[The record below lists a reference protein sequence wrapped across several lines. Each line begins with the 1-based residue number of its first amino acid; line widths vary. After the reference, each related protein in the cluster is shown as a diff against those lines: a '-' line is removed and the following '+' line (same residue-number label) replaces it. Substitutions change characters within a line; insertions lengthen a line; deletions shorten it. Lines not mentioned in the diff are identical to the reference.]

1 MANKVKNI
9 RALSSET
16 AREITQS
23 PENWMKFLDTA
34 SRVYK
39 YPFHEQM
46 LIYAQRPDAIACA
59 SIEVWNKNLRRWVN
73 RGSKGIAL
81 LDDSGSYLKLK
92 YVFDF
97 TDTHP
102 GYQGLVPFI
111 WKMETSFHEPV
122 LSHLEETYSF
132 EAPPSNLPD
141 ALLGIGKSAAAENY
155 PDYLEDFRRSVSGSF
170 LSDLD
175 DLNLEL
181 LFRRTL
187 TASVQ
192 YTLLKRCGFDPEDYL
207 SREDFADIHS
217 FNTVDTL
224 SQVGFAVNETARPV
238 LIDIGREIRS
248 IILGKLR
255 DYPLADP
262 QRMPYNEFITLIRES
277 KEKGGPS
284 NEQSVI
290 QDSRGLPDPGTD
302 HREAA
307 DNAAGQIRDD
317 AQDLSE
323 AAPGRHI
330 PEPASERPAE
340 RTSAGDRPDRPG
352 ADRVADGPAAGER
365 TGSGKGERSHRL
377 GGTHEYAPSDSGR
390 DRLERTDL
398 QLEGPDLSPDAA
410 AEEVTLP
417 SFPSVDAQIRELG
430 TSDLPEMFTEHIP
443 RELLDEVLIFGSNE
457 KDSSLRIAALFMEE
471 ITPEKRTVLLAQE
484 YGTGTVGIRIS
495 NAPFVAAY
503 DPYGIHLY
511 TGDNLYTS
519 QETFSISW
527 ENAHDRIRE
536 LLSLGQYLPQELLD
550 QALPN
555 ECQEAALSLLY
566 LYHDFDY
573 DGHEFSY
580 FDPSEITGD
589 YPKDVEVFAGKL
601 ASPES
606 LAEQISIL
614 EKFYQ
619 DYQQDSSILRFHY
632 HKISKLLDRLQR
644 LSLPRIQYPA
654 QEDYILHPLT
664 KYIPK
669 SDIEDLLSRHSEDGK
684 LSIYSFFLRHPDPK
698 DRAEFLKNSYGTGGR
713 YPAGENNFLDMDYE
727 PRQIRFMLHT
737 PDGSDDQ
744 VSLNW
749 NQASKIIDGMIRE
762 NRFLG
767 ENTIQHI
774 PVFQVK
780 YLARELDHFLHA
792 LPDDLRKQMPFP
804 AQSEDTEQAVAS
816 YMESITDPDALA
828 EIILFMDSCLSKLPP
843 DMEEY
848 PTLERYAEDLTEYHD
863 GVFSLFPIPEP
874 QEQKQPTKKERV
886 DSQEE
891 IDGQLSFLDQLEPD
905 LPEGAS
911 EPMDIPIGLQLTI
924 DDREFQID
932 SVNYDTGKVSLT
944 DLTFLKAIGF
954 PISREEDLSV
964 IKDRLAGTMTADIS
978 EQVSESPAVDLSEAE
993 KISPQNF
1000 RITEDDPDLGGPK
1013 GKFHANIQAIQILQ
1027 ALEADDRPATP
1038 EEQIILS
1045 HYSGWGGLSKAFD
1058 PDSPEW
1064 SKEYR
1069 QLKSL
1074 LTPQEYEAAR
1084 SSTLN
1089 AFYTPPAV
1097 IRSMYQVLSNM
1108 GFSTGNVLEPSCGT
1122 GNFFGCLPEGMDNS
1136 RLYGIELDSLTGR
1149 IAQKLYPKAQI
1160 QIDGFERTSF
1170 PNDFFDVV
1178 IGNVPFGN
1186 YQVPDRRYDRYKFPI
1201 HDYFIAKSL
1210 DQVRPGGLV
1219 AVVTSSGTLDKENPA
1234 ARKYFS
1240 ERADLLG
1247 AVRLSEQTFQ
1257 KNAGTNAV
1265 TDILFLQKRDRAPI
1279 EEPSWVQL
1287 GETSHGCSI
1296 NQYYIE
1302 HPEMI
1307 LGDLV
1312 PEQNQYGEISLTV
1325 KARKDLS
1332 LEEQLSQAVSHIQG
1346 SIQIR
1351 ELSDSDLDLEESIPA
1366 DPDVPNFSYTLANGQ
1381 IYYRENSLMNRMD
1394 LPAATAERVK
1404 GMIELR
1410 DTTRT
1415 LLKMQLEDSGNE
1427 AITKQMELLNQQY
1440 DTFTA
1445 KWGLI
1450 NSTGNQRAFS
1460 QDASYYL
1467 LSSLEILDEEGNL
1480 KEKADI
1486 FRQRTIRKPEPVQ
1499 TVDSAVEALSVSMGE
1514 KACVD
1519 LVYMSS
1525 LYGKP
1530 EEEICEEL
1538 RGLIFKAPVSEQ
1550 WQTADEYLSGNVRE
1564 KLRTA
1569 EIFAE
1574 SHPEYQINVESLQKV
1589 QPQDLTAPEIHVRL
1603 GVTWIEPEEITQFMQ
1618 ELLGT
1623 PKHAVESN
1631 SVKVLYSPASG
1642 EWNVKGKSAFA
1653 GSVAASVTYGTQRA
1667 SGYRLLQDAL
1677 NQRQTKIYDVKL
1689 DASGNEVRIINQKET
1704 LLAQQKQDL
1713 IKEAFQDWVFKE
1725 PQRRERLVKR
1735 YNERF
1740 NCIRPREYDGSHLRF
1755 PGMNPS
1761 IKLRPHQKNVIA
1773 RILYGGNCLAAHA
1786 VGAGKTFSC
1795 IAAAMESK
1803 RLGLCSKSMFVV
1815 PNHLI
1820 GQWSAD
1826 ILRLYPNAKV
1836 LAATKKDFEPANRK
1850 RFCSRIATGDYDCVV
1865 IGHTQFEKIPLSEE
1879 RQKATLYQQID
1890 EIVDGIR
1897 QAKEAGAENF
1907 TIKQMEGTRKK
1918 LEAKLTKLTT
1928 GKAKDHAV
1936 TFEELGV
1943 DRLFVDESQNFKN
1956 LYVYTKMTSVAG
1968 VSTTDAQKSSDMLAK
1983 CRYMDELTG
1992 GKGVTF
1998 ATGTPLSNS
2007 MTELYTLMR
2016 YLQADMLREMGLTHF
2031 DSWAAQF
2038 GETVS
2043 AIELA
2048 PEGTGYRAKTRFAR
2062 FFNLPELM
2070 AAWKEC
2076 ADIQTSDMLNL
2087 PTPKPLYENVI
2098 VSPSEIQKD
2107 MVAELAQRAEA
2118 IRNHT
2123 INSELDNMLCVTND
2137 GRKLALDQRL
2147 IDPRLPDDSGSKVN
2161 ACVEKTFQL
2170 WQDTA
2175 ADKRTQVI
2183 FCDQSTP
2190 KSDGSFNVY
2199 DDIKAKLITR
2209 GVPEKEI
2216 AFIHDAS
2223 TDAQKSMLFSRV
2235 RSGQVRIVL
2244 ASTSK
2249 MGAGTNI
2256 QDKLLALH
2264 HLDVPWRPS
2273 DVEQQEGRILRQGNT
2288 NPEVHIYRYIT
2299 EQTFDAFMWQ
2309 TLENKQKFISQ
2320 VMTSKSPARSCE
2332 DMDQAALN
2340 YAEVKALASGNPLI
2354 MEKTELD
2361 TEVAKLKMMKASYTS
2376 RHYDLEDALLRTF
2389 PKELSRTQ
2397 SLIAGLQQDART
2409 ASQNLPPD
2417 PDHFRITILG
2427 KVYTE
2432 KKEAGAALLEACKQ
2446 SVQNGSSILG
2456 EYAGF
2461 TLSANYSSFSRQ
2473 YHLSIAGQI
2482 IHDIELGDDPSGNLT
2497 RINNALLHIPQK
2509 LEAAQKSLDNIQNQI
2524 AEAKAELQRP
2534 FPQEELLNEKQ
2545 KRLNEVNAMLDLDKK
2560 EDDLFL
2566 ESEESDDISESNEEC
2581 VSFSEPDDDN
2591 YVFPD
2596 TQITSPGISRQTCA
2610 DQPRQRSI
2618 LSRLQEAK
2626 EKAAQHTSSVLPA
2639 LRTEQSL

>member
-9 RALSSET
+9 RALSAET
-16 AREITQS
+16 AREITQT
-23 PENWMKFLDTA
+23 PENWMRFLDTA

-122 LSHLEETYSF
+122 LSHLEDTYSF

-141 ALLGIGKSAAAENY
+141 ALLEIGKNTAAENY
-155 PDYLEDFRRSVSGSF
+155 PDYLEDFRRSVPGSF

-207 SREDFADIHS
+207 SQEDFADIHS

-262 QRMPYNEFITLIRES
+262 QRMPYNEFITLICES

-302 HREAA
+302 HREAT
-307 DNAAGQIRDD
+307 DNATGQIRDD

-330 PEPASERPAE
+330 PEPTSERPAE
-340 RTSAGDRPDRPG
+340 RTSAGDRADRPG
-352 ADRVADGPAAGER
+352 TDRAADEPAAGER
-365 TGSGKGERSHRL
+365 TGSGEGERSHRL
-377 GGTHEYAPSDSGR
+377 GGTHEHAPSDGGR
-390 DRLERTDL
+390 DRLERTGL
-398 QLEGPDLSPDAA
+398 QLEEPDVSPDSTT
-410 AEEVTLP
+410 EEASLP
-417 SFPSVDAQIRELG
+417 SFPSIDDQIRELG
-430 TSDLPEMFTEHIP
+430 TSDLPVMFTEHIP

-471 ITPEKRTVLLAQE
+471 LPSEKRMALLAQE
-484 YGTGTVGIRIS
+484 YGTGTVGIRI
-495 NAPFVAAY
+495 NNTPFVAAY

-519 QETFSISW
+519 QETFSIPW
-527 ENAHDRIRE
+527 KNAHDRIRE

-580 FDPSEITGD
+580 FDPSEITGN

-669 SDIEDLLSRHSEDGK
+669 SDIEDFLSRHSEDGK
-684 LSIYSFFLRHPDPK
+684 LSIYSFFLRHPDSK

-727 PRQIRFMLHT
+727 PRRIRFMLHT

-749 NQASKIIDGMIRE
+749 NQASRIIDGMIRE

-767 ENTIQHI
+767 EDTIQHI

-804 AQSEDTEQAVAS
+804 AKSEGTEQAVAS
-816 YMESITDPDALA
+816 YMESITNPDDLA
-828 EIILFMDSCLSKLPP
+828 EILLFMDSCLSKLPP

-874 QEQKQPTKKERV
+874 QEQEQPTKKERV

-964 IKDRLAGTMTADIS
+964 IKDHLAGTMTTDIS
-978 EQVSESPAVDLSEAE
+978 EQVSESLAVDLSEAE

-1027 ALEADDRPATP
+1027 TLEADDRPATP

-1149 IAQKLYPKAQI
+1149 IAKKLYPKAQI

-1312 PEQNQYGEISLTV
+1312 PEQNQYGETSLTV

-1332 LEEQLSQAVSHIQG
+1332 LEEQLSQAVSRIQG
-1346 SIQIR
+1346 SMQIR

-1415 LLKMQLEDSGNE
+1415 LLKMQLDDSSNE

-1460 QDASYYL
+1460 QDAAYYL
-1467 LSSLEILDEEGNL
+1467 LSSLEILDEDGSL

-1519 LVYMSS
+1519 LAYMSS

-1538 RGLIFKAPVSEQ
+1538 RGLIFKEPVSEQ

-1569 EIFAE
+1569 EIFAK
-1574 SHPEYQINVESLQKV
+1574 SHPEYQINVESLRKV

-1623 PKHAVESN
+1623 PKYAIDSN
-1631 SVKVLYSPASG
+1631 SVKVLYSPSSG
-1642 EWNVKGKSAFA
+1642 EWNVKGKSAYA

-1677 NQRQTKIYDVKL
+1677 NQRQTKIYDMKL

-1704 LLAQQKQDL
+1704 ILAQQKQDL

-1890 EIVDGIR
+1890 ELIDGIR

-1907 TIKQMEGTRKK
+1907 TIKQMEGSRKK

-1992 GKGVTF
+1992 GKGITF

-2123 INSELDNMLCVTND
+2123 INSEQDNMLCVTND

-2147 IDPRLPDDSGSKVN
+2147 IDPRLPDDPGSKVN

-2199 DDIKAKLITR
+2199 DDIKAKLISR

-2235 RSGQVRIVL
+2235 RSGQVRIIL
-2244 ASTSK
+2244 ASTAK

-2299 EQTFDAFMWQ
+2299 EQTFDAYMWQ

-2332 DMDQAALN
+2332 DMDQASLN

-2446 SVQNGSSILG
+2446 SVQDASSILG

-2473 YHLSIAGQI
+2473 YHLSISGQI

-2545 KRLNEVNAMLDLDKK
+2545 KRLNEVNTMLDLDKK

-2566 ESEESDDISESNEEC
+2566 ESEESDDIS
-2581 VSFSEPDDDN
+2581 VL
-2591 YVFPD
+2591 PD
-2596 TQITSPGISRQTCA
+2596 TRTISPGISRQTCA
-2610 DQPRQRSI
+2610 DQPRQPSI

>member
-122 LSHLEETYSF
+122 LSHLEETYNF
-132 EAPPSNLPD
+132 EAPLSNLPD
-141 ALLGIGKSAAAENY
+141 ALLEIGKSAAAENY

-187 TASVQ
+187 TSSVQ

-224 SQVGFAVNETARPV
+224 SQVGFAVNETSRPV

-248 IILGKLR
+248 IILEKLR

-262 QRMPYNEFITLIRES
+262 QRMPYNEFITLIRKS
-277 KEKGGPS
+277 KEKGGPAY
-284 NEQSVI
+284 EQSVI
-290 QDSRGLPDPGTD
+290 QDSRRLPDSGTD

-307 DNAAGQIRDD
+307 DSAAGQIRDD
-317 AQDLSE
+317 AQDLPE
-323 AAPGRHI
+323 AAPGRNI
-330 PEPASERPAE
+330 PKPASERPAE
-340 RTSAGDRPDRPG
+340 RTSARDRADRPG
-352 ADRVADGPAAGER
+352 TDRVADEPAAGER
-365 TGSGKGERSHRL
+365 TGPGEEERSDRL
-377 GGTHEYAPSDSGR
+377 GSTHEHAPSDGGR

-398 QLEGPDLSPDAA
+398 QLEETGTSPDSTT
-410 AEEVTLP
+410 EEASLP
-417 SFPSVDAQIRELG
+417 SFPSADDQIRELG
-430 TSDLPEMFTEHIP
+430 TSDLPVMFTERIP

-457 KDSSLRIAALFMEE
+457 KESSLRIAALFMEE
-471 ITPEKRTVLLAQE
+471 IPPEKRMALLAQE
-484 YGTGTVGIRIS
+484 YGTGTVGIRI
-495 NAPFVAAY
+495 NNTPFVAAY

-511 TGDNLYTS
+511 AGDNLYTS

-550 QALPN
+550 QVFPN

-573 DGHEFSY
+573 SGHDFPY
-580 FDPSEITGD
+580 FAPSEITGN
-589 YPKDVEVFAGKL
+589 YPKDVEVFTGKL
-601 ASPES
+601 ASPGGLS
-606 LAEQISIL
+606 EQISIL
-614 EKFYQ
+614 ERLYR
-619 DYQQDSSILRFHY
+619 DYQEDASILRFHY
-632 HKISKLLDRLQR
+632 HKIPKLLDRLQR

-684 LSIYSFFLRHPDPK
+684 LSIYSFFLRHPDSK
-698 DRAEFLKNSYGTGGR
+698 ERAEFLKNSYGTGGR

-727 PRQIRFMLHT
+727 PRRIRFMLHT
-737 PDGSDDQ
+737 PDGFDDQ

-749 NQASKIIDGMIRE
+749 NQASKIIDEMIRE

-767 ENTIQHI
+767 EST
-774 PVFQVK
+774 P
-780 YLARELDHFLHA
+780 
-792 LPDDLRKQMPFP
+792 
-804 AQSEDTEQAVAS
+804 
-816 YMESITDPDALA
+816 
-828 EIILFMDSCLSKLPP
+828 
-843 DMEEY
+843 
-848 PTLERYAEDLTEYHD
+848 ER
-863 GVFSLFPIPEP
+863 
-874 QEQKQPTKKERV
+874 PTKEERMV
-886 DSQEE
+886 SQEE
-891 IDGQLSFLDQLEPD
+891 AEGQLSFLDLLEPD
-905 LPEGAS
+905 IPESAS
-911 EPMDIPIGLQLTI
+911 PSADIPIGLQLTI

-932 SVNYDTGKVSLT
+932 SVNYNTGKVSLT

-964 IKDRLAGTMTADIS
+964 IQDHLTGTMTADIS
-978 EQVSESPAVDLSEAE
+978 EQVSEAPTENISEAE
-993 KISPQNF
+993 KVSPQNF
-1000 RITEDDPDLGGPK
+1000 LITEDNPDLGGPK
-1013 GKFHANIQAIQILQ
+1013 GKFQANIQAIQTLQ
-1027 ALEADDRPATP
+1027 TLETENRPATP
-1038 EEQIILS
+1038 EEQTILS

-1058 PDSPEW
+1058 PDSTEW
-1064 SKEYR
+1064 SKEYE

-1074 LTPQEYEAAR
+1074 LTPREYEAAR

-1097 IRSMYQVLSNM
+1097 IRSMYQALSNM
-1108 GFSTGNVLEPSCGT
+1108 GFTAGNVLEPSCGT
-1122 GNFFGCLPEGMDNS
+1122 GNFFGCLPEGMDKS

-1219 AVVTSSGTLDKENPA
+1219 AVVTSSGTLDKENPT

-1257 KNAGTNAV
+1257 KTAGTDAV

-1312 PEQNQYGEISLTV
+1312 PEQNQYGETSLTV

-1332 LEEQLSQAVSHIQG
+1332 LEEQLSQAVSRIQG
-1346 SIQIR
+1346 SMQIR

-1366 DPDVPNFSYTLANGQ
+1366 NPEVPNFSFAIADGQ

-1415 LLKMQLEDSGNE
+1415 LLKMQLDDSSNE

-1467 LSSLEILDEEGNL
+1467 LSSLEILDEENNL

-1519 LVYMSS
+1519 LAYMSG

-1530 EEEICEEL
+1530 EEEICKEL
-1538 RGLIFKAPVSEQ
+1538 SGLIFKDPISEQ

-1569 EIFAE
+1569 EVFAE
-1574 SHPEYQINVESLQKV
+1574 NHPEYQINVESLQKV

-1653 GSVAASVTYGTQRA
+1653 GSVAASVTYGTQKA

-1689 DASGNEVRIINQKET
+1689 DASGNEIRIINQKET
-1704 LLAQQKQDL
+1704 ILAQQKQDL
-1713 IKEAFQDWVFKE
+1713 IKEAFQDWVFKD

-1992 GKGVTF
+1992 GKGITF
-1998 ATGTPLSNS
+1998 ATGTPISNS

-2107 MVAELAQRAEA
+2107 MVAELAKRAEA
-2118 IRNHT
+2118 IRNRSV
-2123 INSELDNMLCVTND
+2123 NSEQDNMLCVTND

-2147 IDPRLPDDSGSKVN
+2147 INPLLPDDPGSKVN

-2170 WQDTA
+2170 WHDTS

-2199 DDIKAKLITR
+2199 DDIKTKLIDR

-2361 TEVAKLKMMKASYTS
+2361 TEVTKLKMMKASYTS

-2389 PKELSRTQ
+2389 PKELSKTKN
-2397 SLIAGLQQDART
+2397 LIAGLQQDART
-2409 ASQNLPPD
+2409 ASQSLPPD
-2417 PDHFRITILG
+2417 PDHFQITILG

-2432 KKEAGAALLEACKQ
+2432 RKEAGAALLDACKL
-2446 SVQNGSSILG
+2446 SVQDGGSILG

-2461 TLSANYSSFSRQ
+2461 TLSANYSSFSRK
-2473 YHLSIAGQI
+2473 YHLGIAGQI
-2482 IHDIELGDDPSGNLT
+2482 THDIELGTDPSGNLT
-2497 RINNALLHIPQK
+2497 RITNALQHIPIK
-2509 LEAAQKSLDNIQNQI
+2509 LKAAQKSLDNVQNQI

-2591 YVFPD
+2591 YVLPD
-2596 TQITSPGISRQTCA
+2596 TRSTSPGISHQAYA
-2610 DQPRQRSI
+2610 DQPRQPSI

-2626 EKAAQHTSSVLPA
+2626 EKVSQHTSSVLPA
-2639 LRTEQSL
+2639 SRTEQIL

>member
-1 MANKVKNI
+1 M
-9 RALSSET
+9 
-16 AREITQS
+16 
-23 PENWMKFLDTA
+23 
-34 SRVYK
+34 
-39 YPFHEQM
+39 
-46 LIYAQRPDAIACA
+46 
-59 SIEVWNKNLRRWVN
+59 
-73 RGSKGIAL
+73 
-81 LDDSGSYLKLK
+81 
-92 YVFDF
+92 
-97 TDTHP
+97 
-102 GYQGLVPFI
+102 
-111 WKMETSFHEPV
+111 
-122 LSHLEETYSF
+122 
-132 EAPPSNLPD
+132 
-141 ALLGIGKSAAAENY
+141 
-155 PDYLEDFRRSVSGSF
+155 
-170 LSDLD
+170 
-175 DLNLEL
+175 
-181 LFRRTL
+181 
-187 TASVQ
+187 
-192 YTLLKRCGFDPEDYL
+192 
-207 SREDFADIHS
+207 
-217 FNTVDTL
+217 
-224 SQVGFAVNETARPV
+224 
-238 LIDIGREIRS
+238 
-248 IILGKLR
+248 
-255 DYPLADP
+255 
-262 QRMPYNEFITLIRES
+262 
-277 KEKGGPS
+277 
-284 NEQSVI
+284 
-290 QDSRGLPDPGTD
+290 
-302 HREAA
+302 
-307 DNAAGQIRDD
+307 
-317 AQDLSE
+317 
-323 AAPGRHI
+323 
-330 PEPASERPAE
+330 
-340 RTSAGDRPDRPG
+340 
-352 ADRVADGPAAGER
+352 
-365 TGSGKGERSHRL
+365 
-377 GGTHEYAPSDSGR
+377 
-390 DRLERTDL
+390 
-398 QLEGPDLSPDAA
+398 
-410 AEEVTLP
+410 
-417 SFPSVDAQIRELG
+417 
-430 TSDLPEMFTEHIP
+430 
-443 RELLDEVLIFGSNE
+443 
-457 KDSSLRIAALFMEE
+457 
-471 ITPEKRTVLLAQE
+471 
-484 YGTGTVGIRIS
+484 
-495 NAPFVAAY
+495 
-503 DPYGIHLY
+503 
-511 TGDNLYTS
+511 
-519 QETFSISW
+519 
-527 ENAHDRIRE
+527 
-536 LLSLGQYLPQELLD
+536 
-550 QALPN
+550 
-555 ECQEAALSLLY
+555 
-566 LYHDFDY
+566 
-573 DGHEFSY
+573 
-580 FDPSEITGD
+580 
-589 YPKDVEVFAGKL
+589 
-601 ASPES
+601 
-606 LAEQISIL
+606 
-614 EKFYQ
+614 
-619 DYQQDSSILRFHY
+619 
-632 HKISKLLDRLQR
+632 
-644 LSLPRIQYPA
+644 
-654 QEDYILHPLT
+654 
-664 KYIPK
+664 
-669 SDIEDLLSRHSEDGK
+669 
-684 LSIYSFFLRHPDPK
+684 
-698 DRAEFLKNSYGTGGR
+698 
-713 YPAGENNFLDMDYE
+713 
-727 PRQIRFMLHT
+727 
-737 PDGSDDQ
+737 
-744 VSLNW
+744 
-749 NQASKIIDGMIRE
+749 
-762 NRFLG
+762 
-767 ENTIQHI
+767 
-774 PVFQVK
+774 
-780 YLARELDHFLHA
+780 
-792 LPDDLRKQMPFP
+792 
-804 AQSEDTEQAVAS
+804 
-816 YMESITDPDALA
+816 
-828 EIILFMDSCLSKLPP
+828 
-843 DMEEY
+843 
-848 PTLERYAEDLTEYHD
+848 
-863 GVFSLFPIPEP
+863 
-874 QEQKQPTKKERV
+874 
-886 DSQEE
+886 
-891 IDGQLSFLDQLEPD
+891 
-905 LPEGAS
+905 
-911 EPMDIPIGLQLTI
+911 
-924 DDREFQID
+924 
-932 SVNYDTGKVSLT
+932 
-944 DLTFLKAIGF
+944 
-954 PISREEDLSV
+954 
-964 IKDRLAGTMTADIS
+964 
-978 EQVSESPAVDLSEAE
+978 
-993 KISPQNF
+993 
-1000 RITEDDPDLGGPK
+1000 
-1013 GKFHANIQAIQILQ
+1013 
-1027 ALEADDRPATP
+1027 
-1038 EEQIILS
+1038 
-1045 HYSGWGGLSKAFD
+1045 
-1058 PDSPEW
+1058 
-1064 SKEYR
+1064 
-1069 QLKSL
+1069 
-1074 LTPQEYEAAR
+1074 
-1084 SSTLN
+1084 
-1089 AFYTPPAV
+1089 
-1097 IRSMYQVLSNM
+1097 
-1108 GFSTGNVLEPSCGT
+1108 
-1122 GNFFGCLPEGMDNS
+1122 
-1136 RLYGIELDSLTGR
+1136 
-1149 IAQKLYPKAQI
+1149 
-1160 QIDGFERTSF
+1160 
-1170 PNDFFDVV
+1170 
-1178 IGNVPFGN
+1178 
-1186 YQVPDRRYDRYKFPI
+1186 
-1201 HDYFIAKSL
+1201 
-1210 DQVRPGGLV
+1210 
-1219 AVVTSSGTLDKENPA
+1219 TSSGTLDKENPA
-1234 ARKYFS
+1234 ARKYFA

-1312 PEQNQYGEISLTV
+1312 PEQNQYGETSLTV

-1332 LEEQLSQAVSHIQG
+1332 LEKQLSQAVSRIQG
-1346 SIQIR
+1346 SMQIR

-1394 LPAATAERVK
+1394 LPTATAERVK

-1415 LLKMQLEDSGNE
+1415 LLKMQLDDSSNE

-1460 QDASYYL
+1460 QDAAYYL
-1467 LSSLEILDEEGNL
+1467 LSSLEILDEEGSL

-1519 LVYMSS
+1519 LAYMSS

-1538 RGLIFKAPVSEQ
+1538 RGLIFKEPVSEQ

-1574 SHPEYQINVESLQKV
+1574 SHPEYQINVESLRKV

-1623 PKHAVESN
+1623 PKYAIDSN
-1631 SVKVLYSPASG
+1631 SVKVLYSPSSG
-1642 EWNVKGKSAFA
+1642 EWNVKGKSAYA

-1677 NQRQTKIYDVKL
+1677 NQRQTKIYDMKL

-1704 LLAQQKQDL
+1704 ILAQQKQDL

-1890 EIVDGIR
+1890 ELIDGIR

-1907 TIKQMEGTRKK
+1907 TIKQMEGSRKK

-1992 GKGVTF
+1992 GKGITF

-2361 TEVAKLKMMKASYTS
+2361 TEVTKLKMMKASYTS

-2409 ASQNLPPD
+2409 ASQN
-2417 PDHFRITILG
+2417 FRRIPTI
-2427 KVYTE
+2427 
-2432 KKEAGAALLEACKQ
+2432 
-2446 SVQNGSSILG
+2446 SGS
-2456 EYAGF
+2456 
-2461 TLSANYSSFSRQ
+2461 
-2473 YHLSIAGQI
+2473 
-2482 IHDIELGDDPSGNLT
+2482 P
-2497 RINNALLHIPQK
+2497 
-2509 LEAAQKSLDNIQNQI
+2509 
-2524 AEAKAELQRP
+2524 
-2534 FPQEELLNEKQ
+2534 
-2545 KRLNEVNAMLDLDKK
+2545 
-2560 EDDLFL
+2560 FL
-2566 ESEESDDISESNEEC
+2566 EKFIRKKRKPVPPC
-2581 VSFSEPDDDN
+2581 
-2591 YVFPD
+2591 
-2596 TQITSPGISRQTCA
+2596 
-2610 DQPRQRSI
+2610 
-2618 LSRLQEAK
+2618 
-2626 EKAAQHTSSVLPA
+2626 
-2639 LRTEQSL
+2639 

>member
-122 LSHLEETYSF
+122 LSHLEDTYSF
-132 EAPPSNLPD
+132 EVSPSNLPD
-141 ALLGIGKSAAAENY
+141 ALLEIGKNTAAENY

-262 QRMPYNEFITLIRES
+262 QRMPYNEFITLIHKS

-290 QDSRGLPDPGTD
+290 QDNRGLPDSGTD

-307 DNAAGQIRDD
+307 DSTAGQIRDD

-365 TGSGKGERSHRL
+365 TGSGERERSHRL
-377 GGTHEYAPSDSGR
+377 GSTHEYAPSDSGR

-457 KDSSLRIAALFMEE
+457 KDSFLRIAALFMEE
-471 ITPEKRTVLLAQE
+471 ITPEKRTALLAQE
-484 YGTGTVGIRIS
+484 YSTGTVGIRIS
-495 NAPFVAAY
+495 NTPFVAAY

-589 YPKDVEVFAGKL
+589 YPKDVKVFAGKL

-632 HKISKLLDRLQR
+632 HKIPKLLDRLQR

-684 LSIYSFFLRHPDPK
+684 LSIYSFFLRHPDSK

-727 PRQIRFMLHT
+727 PRRIRFMLHT

-749 NQASKIIDGMIRE
+749 NQASRIIDGMIRE
-762 NRFLG
+762 NRFLV

-780 YLARELDHFLHA
+780 YLARELDHFLHT

-828 EIILFMDSCLSKLPP
+828 EIILFMDSCLSNLPP

-874 QEQKQPTKKERV
+874 QEQEQPTKKERV

-891 IDGQLSFLDQLEPD
+891 IEGQLSFLDQLEPD
-905 LPEGAS
+905 LPEGTS

-964 IKDRLAGTMTADIS
+964 IKDHLTGTMTADIS
-978 EQVSESPAVDLSEAE
+978 EQVSESSAVDLFEAE

-1013 GKFHANIQAIQILQ
+1013 GKFQANIQAIQTLQ
-1027 ALEADDRPATP
+1027 TLETENRPATP

-1064 SKEYR
+1064 SKEYG

-1149 IAQKLYPKAQI
+1149 IAKKLYPKAQI

-1170 PNDFFDVV
+1170 PNDFFDIV

-1234 ARKYFS
+1234 ARKYFA

-1279 EEPSWVQL
+1279 KEPSWVQL
-1287 GETSHGCSI
+1287 GETSDGYSI

-1312 PEQNQYGEISLTV
+1312 PEQNQYGETSLTV

-1332 LEEQLSQAVSHIQG
+1332 LEEQLSQAVSRIQG
-1346 SIQIR
+1346 SMQIR
-1351 ELSDSDLDLEESIPA
+1351 ELSDSDLDLEESVPA
-1366 DPDVPNFSYTLANGQ
+1366 DSDVPNFSYTLADGQ

-1415 LLKMQLEDSGNE
+1415 LLKMQLEDSSNE
-1427 AITKQMELLNQQY
+1427 EITKQMKLLNQQY
-1440 DTFTA
+1440 DAFTA

-1467 LSSLEILDEEGNL
+1467 LSSLEVLDEEGNL

-1519 LVYMSS
+1519 LAYMSS

-2118 IRNHT
+2118 IR
-2123 INSELDNMLCVTND
+2123 SRSVRSDQDNMLCVTND

-2147 IDPRLPDDSGSKVN
+2147 IDPLLPDDPGSKVN

-2199 DDIKAKLITR
+2199 DDIKAKLISR

-2361 TEVAKLKMMKASYTS
+2361 TEVTKLKMMKASYTS

-2389 PKELSRTQ
+2389 PKELSKTE

-2417 PDHFRITILG
+2417 SDHFRITILG

-2432 KKEAGAALLEACKQ
+2432 KKEAGAALLDACKQ
-2446 SVQNGSSILG
+2446 SVQDGCSVLG

-2461 TLSANYSSFSRQ
+2461 TLSASFSFFSRK

-2482 IHDIELGDDPSGNLT
+2482 THDIELGDDPSGNLT
-2497 RINNALLHIPQK
+2497 RINNALLHIPKK

-2566 ESEESDDISESNEEC
+2566 ESEESDDSSIL
-2581 VSFSEPDDDN
+2581 
-2591 YVFPD
+2591 PD
-2596 TQITSPGISRQTCA
+2596 TRIISPDISRQTCA
-2610 DQPRQRSI
+2610 DQPRQPSI

-2626 EKAAQHTSSVLPA
+2626 EKAALHTSSVLPA

>member
-1 MANKVKNI
+1 MAPKV
-9 RALSSET
+9 
-16 AREITQS
+16 S
-23 PENWMKFLDTA
+23 P
-34 SRVYK
+34 
-39 YPFHEQM
+39 
-46 LIYAQRPDAIACA
+46 
-59 SIEVWNKNLRRWVN
+59 
-73 RGSKGIAL
+73 L

-122 LSHLEETYSF
+122 LSHLEDTYNF
-132 EAPPSNLPD
+132 EASPSNLPD
-141 ALLGIGKSAAAENY
+141 ALLEIGENAAAENY

-330 PEPASERPAE
+330 PEPASEQPAE

-352 ADRVADGPAAGER
+352 TDRVADGPAAGER
-365 TGSGKGERSHRL
+365 TGSGERERSHRL

-471 ITPEKRTVLLAQE
+471 ITPEKRTALLAQE
-484 YGTGTVGIRIS
+484 YSTGTVGIRIS
-495 NAPFVAAY
+495 NTPFVAAY

-580 FDPSEITGD
+580 FDPSEITGN

-669 SDIEDLLSRHSEDGK
+669 SDIEDFLSRHSEDGK
-684 LSIYSFFLRHPDPK
+684 LSIYSFFLRHPDSK

-727 PRQIRFMLHT
+727 PRRIRFMLHT

-749 NQASKIIDGMIRE
+749 NQASRIIDGMIRE

-767 ENTIQHI
+767 EDTIQHI

-804 AQSEDTEQAVAS
+804 AKSEGTEQAVAS
-816 YMESITDPDALA
+816 YMESITNPDDLA
-828 EIILFMDSCLSKLPP
+828 EILLFMDSCLSKLPP

-874 QEQKQPTKKERV
+874 QEQEQPTKKERV

-964 IKDRLAGTMTADIS
+964 IKDHLAGTMTTDIS
-978 EQVSESPAVDLSEAE
+978 EQVSESLAVDLSEAE

-1027 ALEADDRPATP
+1027 TLEADDRPATP

-1149 IAQKLYPKAQI
+1149 IAKKLYPKAQI

-1265 TDILFLQKRDRAPI
+1265 TDILFLQKRDRAPTK
-1279 EEPSWVQL
+1279 EPSWVQL
-1287 GETSHGCSI
+1287 GETSDGYSI

-1312 PEQNQYGEISLTV
+1312 PEQNQYGEKTLTV
-1325 KARKDLS
+1325 KAKKDIS
-1332 LEEQLSQAVSHIQG
+1332 LEVLLSHATSLIHG
-1346 SIQIR
+1346 SMQIR

-1366 DPDVPNFSYTLANGQ
+1366 DPDVPNFSYTLAGGQ

-1415 LLKMQLEDSGNE
+1415 LLKMQLEDSSNE
-1427 AITKQMELLNQQY
+1427 EIVKQMELLNQQY

-1445 KWGLI
+1445 NWGLI

-1467 LSSLEILDEEGNL
+1467 LSSLEILDEEGKL

-1486 FRQRTIRKPEPVQ
+1486 FHRRTIQKPEPVH

-1519 LVYMSS
+1519 LAYMSS

-1530 EEEICEEL
+1530 EDEICEEL
-1538 RGLIFKAPVSEQ
+1538 KGLIFQEPISGQ
-1550 WQTADEYLSGNVRE
+1550 WQTADEYLSGNVRK
-1564 KLRTA
+1564 KLHTA

-1574 SHPEYQINVESLQKV
+1574 SHPEYHINTEFLRKV
-1589 QPQDLTAPEIHVRL
+1589 QPQDLTATEIHVRL
-1603 GVTWIEPEEITQFMQ
+1603 GVTWIEPEDITQFMQ

-1623 PKHAVESN
+1623 PKDAIENN
-1631 SVKVLYSPASG
+1631 SVKVLYSPSSG
-1642 EWNVKGKSAFA
+1642 EWNVKGKSAYA
-1653 GSVAASVTYGTQRA
+1653 DSVAASVTYGTQRA

-1677 NQRQTKIYDVKL
+1677 NQRQTKIFDTKL
-1689 DASGNEVRIINQKET
+1689 DAEGKEVRVLNQKET
-1704 LLAQQKQDL
+1704 ILAQQKQDL
-1713 IKEAFQDWVFKE
+1713 IKESFQNWIFKD
-1725 PQRRERLVKR
+1725 PQRRERLVKK
-1735 YNERF
+1735 YNECF
-1740 NCIRPREYDGSHLRF
+1740 NCIRPREYDGSHLNF
-1755 PGMNPS
+1755 PGMNPV

-1773 RILYGGNCLAAHA
+1773 RILYGGNCLVAHA

-1879 RQKATLYQQID
+1879 RQKATLFQQMDDII
-1890 EIVDGIR
+1890 EGIQ
-1897 QAKEAGAENF
+1897 QAKDAGAENF

-1983 CRYMDELTG
+1983 CQYMDELTG
-1992 GKGVTF
+1992 GKGITF
-1998 ATGTPLSNS
+1998 ATGTPISNS

-2038 GETVS
+2038 GETVN

-2076 ADIQTSDMLNL
+2076 ADIQTADMLNL

-2098 VSPSEIQKD
+2098 VKPSQIQKD
-2107 MVAELAQRAEA
+2107 MVSELAKRAEA

-2147 IDPRLPDDSGSKVN
+2147 INPLLPDDPGSKVN
-2161 ACVEKTFQL
+2161 ACVENTFQL
-2170 WQDTA
+2170 WRDTA

-2199 DDIKAKLITR
+2199 DDIKSKLISR

-2288 NPEVHIYRYIT
+2288 NPEVHISRYIT
-2299 EQTFDAFMWQ
+2299 EQTFDAYMWQ

-2320 VMTSKSPARSCE
+2320 LMTSKSPARSCE

-2340 YAEVKALASGNPLI
+2340 YAEIKALASGNPLI

-2376 RHYDLEDALLRTF
+2376 RHYDLEDALIRTF
-2389 PKELSRTQ
+2389 PKELVKVQ
-2397 SLIAGLQQDART
+2397 NLIAGLQLDAKAAT
-2409 ASQNLPPD
+2409 QNLPSD

-2427 KVYTE
+2427 KKYTE
-2432 KKEAGAALLEACKQ
+2432 RKEAGAALLDACKL
-2446 SVQNGSSILG
+2446 SVQGGSTLLG

-2461 TLSANYSSFSRQ
+2461 TLSANYSSFSQQ
-2473 YHLSIAGQI
+2473 YHLSVAGQV
-2482 IHDIELGDDPSGNLT
+2482 IHDVELGTDPSGNLT
-2497 RINNALLHIPQK
+2497 RINNALLHIPKK
-2509 LEAAQKSLDNIQNQI
+2509 LEAAHKN
-2524 AEAKAELQRP
+2524 
-2534 FPQEELLNEKQ
+2534 
-2545 KRLNEVNAMLDLDKK
+2545 
-2560 EDDLFL
+2560 
-2566 ESEESDDISESNEEC
+2566 
-2581 VSFSEPDDDN
+2581 
-2591 YVFPD
+2591 
-2596 TQITSPGISRQTCA
+2596 
-2610 DQPRQRSI
+2610 PR
-2618 LSRLQEAK
+2618 
-2626 EKAAQHTSSVLPA
+2626 
-2639 LRTEQSL
+2639 

>member
-9 RALSSET
+9 RALSAET
-16 AREITQS
+16 AREITQT
-23 PENWMKFLDTA
+23 PENWMRFLDTA

-122 LSHLEETYSF
+122 LSHLEDTYNF
-132 EAPPSNLPD
+132 EASPSNLPD
-141 ALLGIGKSAAAENY
+141 ALLEIGENAAAENY

-330 PEPASERPAE
+330 PEPASEQPAE

-352 ADRVADGPAAGER
+352 TDRVADGPAAGER
-365 TGSGKGERSHRL
+365 TGSGERERSHRL

-471 ITPEKRTVLLAQE
+471 ITPEKRTALLAQE
-484 YGTGTVGIRIS
+484 YSTGTVGIRIS
-495 NAPFVAAY
+495 NTPFVAAY

-580 FDPSEITGD
+580 FDPSEITGN

-669 SDIEDLLSRHSEDGK
+669 SDIEDFLSRHSEDGK
-684 LSIYSFFLRHPDPK
+684 LSIYSFFLRHPDSK

-727 PRQIRFMLHT
+727 PRRIRFMLHT

-749 NQASKIIDGMIRE
+749 NQASRIIDGMIRE

-767 ENTIQHI
+767 EDTIQHI

-804 AQSEDTEQAVAS
+804 AKSEGTEQAVAS
-816 YMESITDPDALA
+816 YMESITNPDDLA
-828 EIILFMDSCLSKLPP
+828 EILLFMDSCLSKLPP

-874 QEQKQPTKKERV
+874 QEQEQPTKKERV

-964 IKDRLAGTMTADIS
+964 IKDHLAGTMTTDIS
-978 EQVSESPAVDLSEAE
+978 EQVSESLAVDLSEAE

-1027 ALEADDRPATP
+1027 TLEADDRPATP

-1149 IAQKLYPKAQI
+1149 IAKKLYPKAQI

-1265 TDILFLQKRDRAPI
+1265 TDILFLQKRDRAPTK
-1279 EEPSWVQL
+1279 EPSWVQL
-1287 GETSHGCSI
+1287 GETSDGYSI

-1312 PEQNQYGEISLTV
+1312 PEQNQYGEKTLTV
-1325 KARKDLS
+1325 KAKKDIS
-1332 LEEQLSQAVSHIQG
+1332 LEVLLSHATSLIHG
-1346 SIQIR
+1346 SMQIR

-1366 DPDVPNFSYTLANGQ
+1366 DPDVPNFSYTLAGGQ

-1415 LLKMQLEDSGNE
+1415 LLKMQLEDSSNE
-1427 AITKQMELLNQQY
+1427 EIVKQMELLNQQY

-1445 KWGLI
+1445 NWGLI

-1467 LSSLEILDEEGNL
+1467 LSSLEILDEEGKL

-1486 FRQRTIRKPEPVQ
+1486 FHRRTIQKPEPVH

-1519 LVYMSS
+1519 LAYMSS

-1530 EEEICEEL
+1530 EDEICEEL
-1538 RGLIFKAPVSEQ
+1538 KGLIFQEPISGQ
-1550 WQTADEYLSGNVRE
+1550 WQTADEYLSGNVRK
-1564 KLRTA
+1564 KLHTA

-1574 SHPEYQINVESLQKV
+1574 SHPEYHINTEFLRKV
-1589 QPQDLTAPEIHVRL
+1589 QPQDLTATEIHVRL
-1603 GVTWIEPEEITQFMQ
+1603 GVTWIEPEDITQFMQ

-1623 PKHAVESN
+1623 PKDAIENN
-1631 SVKVLYSPASG
+1631 SVKVLYSPSSG
-1642 EWNVKGKSAFA
+1642 EWNVKGKSAYA
-1653 GSVAASVTYGTQRA
+1653 DSVAASVTYGTQRA

-1677 NQRQTKIYDVKL
+1677 NQRQTKIFDTKL
-1689 DASGNEVRIINQKET
+1689 DAEGKEVRVLNQKET
-1704 LLAQQKQDL
+1704 ILAQQKQDL
-1713 IKEAFQDWVFKE
+1713 IKESFQNWIFKD
-1725 PQRRERLVKR
+1725 PQRRERLVKK
-1735 YNERF
+1735 YNECF
-1740 NCIRPREYDGSHLRF
+1740 NCIRPREYDGSHLNF
-1755 PGMNPS
+1755 PGMNPV

-1773 RILYGGNCLAAHA
+1773 RILYGGNCLVAHA

-1879 RQKATLYQQID
+1879 RQKATLFQQMDDII
-1890 EIVDGIR
+1890 EGIQ
-1897 QAKEAGAENF
+1897 QAKDAGAENF

-1983 CRYMDELTG
+1983 CQYMDELTG
-1992 GKGVTF
+1992 GKGITF
-1998 ATGTPLSNS
+1998 ATGTPISNS

-2038 GETVS
+2038 GETVN

-2076 ADIQTSDMLNL
+2076 ADIQTADMLNL

-2098 VSPSEIQKD
+2098 VKPSQIQKD
-2107 MVAELAQRAEA
+2107 MVSELAKRAEA

-2147 IDPRLPDDSGSKVN
+2147 INPLLPDDPGSKVN
-2161 ACVEKTFQL
+2161 ACVENTFQL
-2170 WQDTA
+2170 WRDTA

-2199 DDIKAKLITR
+2199 DDIKSKLISR

-2288 NPEVHIYRYIT
+2288 NPEVHISRYIT
-2299 EQTFDAFMWQ
+2299 EQTFDAYMWQ

-2320 VMTSKSPARSCE
+2320 LMTSKSPARSCE

-2340 YAEVKALASGNPLI
+2340 YAEIKALASGNPLI

-2376 RHYDLEDALLRTF
+2376 RHYDLEDALIRTF
-2389 PKELSRTQ
+2389 PKELVKVQ
-2397 SLIAGLQQDART
+2397 NLIAGLQLDAKAAT
-2409 ASQNLPPD
+2409 QNLPSD

-2427 KVYTE
+2427 KKYTE
-2432 KKEAGAALLEACKQ
+2432 RKEAGAALLDACKL
-2446 SVQNGSSILG
+2446 SVQGGSTLLG

-2461 TLSANYSSFSRQ
+2461 TLSANYSSFSQQ
-2473 YHLSIAGQI
+2473 YHLSVAGQV
-2482 IHDIELGDDPSGNLT
+2482 IHDVELGTDPSGNLT
-2497 RINNALLHIPQK
+2497 RINNALLHIPKK
-2509 LEAAQKSLDNIQNQI
+2509 LEAAQKTLDNVQNQI
-2524 AEAKAELQRP
+2524 SEAKAELQRP

-2566 ESEESDDISESNEEC
+2566 ESEGSDNISESNEEC
-2581 VSFSEPDDDN
+2581 VSFSEHDEDSYILPDAR
-2591 YVFPD
+2591 
-2596 TQITSPGISRQTCA
+2596 ITSPGISRQAYA
-2610 DQPRQRSI
+2610 DQPRHPSI

-2626 EKAAQHTSSVLPA
+2626 EKVSQHTSSVLPA
-2639 LRTEQSL
+2639 SRTEQIL

>member
-1 MANKVKNI
+1 M
-9 RALSSET
+9 
-16 AREITQS
+16 
-23 PENWMKFLDTA
+23 
-34 SRVYK
+34 
-39 YPFHEQM
+39 
-46 LIYAQRPDAIACA
+46 
-59 SIEVWNKNLRRWVN
+59 
-73 RGSKGIAL
+73 
-81 LDDSGSYLKLK
+81 
-92 YVFDF
+92 
-97 TDTHP
+97 
-102 GYQGLVPFI
+102 
-111 WKMETSFHEPV
+111 
-122 LSHLEETYSF
+122 
-132 EAPPSNLPD
+132 
-141 ALLGIGKSAAAENY
+141 
-155 PDYLEDFRRSVSGSF
+155 
-170 LSDLD
+170 
-175 DLNLEL
+175 
-181 LFRRTL
+181 
-187 TASVQ
+187 
-192 YTLLKRCGFDPEDYL
+192 
-207 SREDFADIHS
+207 
-217 FNTVDTL
+217 
-224 SQVGFAVNETARPV
+224 
-238 LIDIGREIRS
+238 
-248 IILGKLR
+248 
-255 DYPLADP
+255 
-262 QRMPYNEFITLIRES
+262 
-277 KEKGGPS
+277 
-284 NEQSVI
+284 
-290 QDSRGLPDPGTD
+290 
-302 HREAA
+302 
-307 DNAAGQIRDD
+307 
-317 AQDLSE
+317 
-323 AAPGRHI
+323 
-330 PEPASERPAE
+330 
-340 RTSAGDRPDRPG
+340 
-352 ADRVADGPAAGER
+352 
-365 TGSGKGERSHRL
+365 
-377 GGTHEYAPSDSGR
+377 
-390 DRLERTDL
+390 
-398 QLEGPDLSPDAA
+398 
-410 AEEVTLP
+410 
-417 SFPSVDAQIRELG
+417 
-430 TSDLPEMFTEHIP
+430 
-443 RELLDEVLIFGSNE
+443 
-457 KDSSLRIAALFMEE
+457 
-471 ITPEKRTVLLAQE
+471 
-484 YGTGTVGIRIS
+484 
-495 NAPFVAAY
+495 
-503 DPYGIHLY
+503 
-511 TGDNLYTS
+511 
-519 QETFSISW
+519 
-527 ENAHDRIRE
+527 
-536 LLSLGQYLPQELLD
+536 
-550 QALPN
+550 
-555 ECQEAALSLLY
+555 
-566 LYHDFDY
+566 
-573 DGHEFSY
+573 
-580 FDPSEITGD
+580 
-589 YPKDVEVFAGKL
+589 
-601 ASPES
+601 
-606 LAEQISIL
+606 
-614 EKFYQ
+614 
-619 DYQQDSSILRFHY
+619 
-632 HKISKLLDRLQR
+632 
-644 LSLPRIQYPA
+644 
-654 QEDYILHPLT
+654 
-664 KYIPK
+664 
-669 SDIEDLLSRHSEDGK
+669 
-684 LSIYSFFLRHPDPK
+684 
-698 DRAEFLKNSYGTGGR
+698 
-713 YPAGENNFLDMDYE
+713 
-727 PRQIRFMLHT
+727 
-737 PDGSDDQ
+737 
-744 VSLNW
+744 
-749 NQASKIIDGMIRE
+749 
-762 NRFLG
+762 
-767 ENTIQHI
+767 
-774 PVFQVK
+774 
-780 YLARELDHFLHA
+780 
-792 LPDDLRKQMPFP
+792 
-804 AQSEDTEQAVAS
+804 
-816 YMESITDPDALA
+816 
-828 EIILFMDSCLSKLPP
+828 
-843 DMEEY
+843 
-848 PTLERYAEDLTEYHD
+848 
-863 GVFSLFPIPEP
+863 
-874 QEQKQPTKKERV
+874 
-886 DSQEE
+886 
-891 IDGQLSFLDQLEPD
+891 
-905 LPEGAS
+905 
-911 EPMDIPIGLQLTI
+911 
-924 DDREFQID
+924 
-932 SVNYDTGKVSLT
+932 
-944 DLTFLKAIGF
+944 
-954 PISREEDLSV
+954 
-964 IKDRLAGTMTADIS
+964 
-978 EQVSESPAVDLSEAE
+978 
-993 KISPQNF
+993 
-1000 RITEDDPDLGGPK
+1000 
-1013 GKFHANIQAIQILQ
+1013 
-1027 ALEADDRPATP
+1027 
-1038 EEQIILS
+1038 
-1045 HYSGWGGLSKAFD
+1045 
-1058 PDSPEW
+1058 
-1064 SKEYR
+1064 
-1069 QLKSL
+1069 
-1074 LTPQEYEAAR
+1074 
-1084 SSTLN
+1084 
-1089 AFYTPPAV
+1089 
-1097 IRSMYQVLSNM
+1097 
-1108 GFSTGNVLEPSCGT
+1108 
-1122 GNFFGCLPEGMDNS
+1122 
-1136 RLYGIELDSLTGR
+1136 
-1149 IAQKLYPKAQI
+1149 
-1160 QIDGFERTSF
+1160 
-1170 PNDFFDVV
+1170 

-1234 ARKYFS
+1234 ARKYFA

-1257 KNAGTNAV
+1257 KTAGTDAV

-1287 GETSHGCSI
+1287 GETSDGCSI

-1312 PEQNQYGEISLTV
+1312 PEQNQYGETSLTV
-1325 KARKDLS
+1325 KARKDIS
-1332 LEEQLSQAVSHIQG
+1332 LEEQLSQAVSRIQG
-1346 SIQIR
+1346 SMQIR
-1351 ELSDSDLDLEESIPA
+1351 ELSDSDLDLEESVPA

-1415 LLKMQLEDSGNE
+1415 LLKMQLEDSSNE
-1427 AITKQMELLNQQY
+1427 EITKQMELLNQQY
-1440 DTFTA
+1440 DAFTA

-1519 LVYMSS
+1519 LAYMSS
-1525 LYGKP
+1525 LYGKT

-1538 RGLIFKAPVSEQ
+1538 RGLIFKDPVSEQ

-1569 EIFAE
+1569 EIFAQ
-1574 SHPEYQINVESLQKV
+1574 SHPEYQINVESLRKV
-1589 QPQDLTAPEIHVRL
+1589 QPQDLAAPEIHVRL

-1623 PKHAVESN
+1623 PQHSIDNN
-1631 SVKVLYSPASG
+1631 SVKVLYSPTSG
-1642 EWNVKGKSAFA
+1642 EWNVKGKSAYA
-1653 GSVAASVTYGTQRA
+1653 GSVAASVTYGTKRA

-1689 DASGNEVRIINQKET
+1689 ASGNEIRILNQKET
-1704 LLAQQKQDL
+1704 ILAQQKQDL
-1713 IKEAFQDWVFKE
+1713 IKEAFQDWVFKD
-1725 PQRRERLVKR
+1725 PQRRELLVKR

-1890 EIVDGIR
+1890 EIIDGIR

-1907 TIKQMEGTRKK
+1907 TIKQMEGSRKK

-2123 INSELDNMLCVTND
+2123 INSEQDNMLCVTND

-2147 IDPRLPDDSGSKVN
+2147 IDPRLPDDPGSKVN

-2199 DDIKAKLITR
+2199 DDIKAKLISR

-2235 RSGQVRIVL
+2235 RSGQVRIIL
-2244 ASTSK
+2244 ASTAK

-2299 EQTFDAFMWQ
+2299 EQTFDAYMWQ

-2332 DMDQAALN
+2332 DMDQASLN

-2397 SLIAGLQQDART
+2397 SLITGLQQDART

-2432 KKEAGAALLEACKQ
+2432 KKEAGATLLEACKQ
-2446 SVQNGSSILG
+2446 SVQDASSILG

-2497 RINNALLHIPQK
+2497 RINNALLHIPKK

-2566 ESEESDDISESNEEC
+2566 ESEESDDIS
-2581 VSFSEPDDDN
+2581 VL
-2591 YVFPD
+2591 PD
-2596 TQITSPGISRQTCA
+2596 TRTISPGISRQTCA
-2610 DQPRQRSI
+2610 DQPRQPSI

>member
-9 RALSSET
+9 RALSAET
-16 AREITQS
+16 AREITQT
-23 PENWMKFLDTA
+23 PENWMRFLDTA

-111 WKMETSFHEPV
+111 WKMETSFHEPI
-122 LSHLEETYSF
+122 LSHLEDTYNF
-132 EAPPSNLPD
+132 EASPSNLPD
-141 ALLGIGKSAAAENY
+141 ALLEIGKNTAAENY

-207 SREDFADIHS
+207 SQEDFADIHS

-290 QDSRGLPDPGTD
+290 QDNRGLPDPGTD

-365 TGSGKGERSHRL
+365 TGSGERERSHRL
-377 GGTHEYAPSDSGR
+377 GSTHEYAPSDSGR

-471 ITPEKRTVLLAQE
+471 ITPEKRTALLAQE
-484 YGTGTVGIRIS
+484 YSTGTVGIRIS
-495 NAPFVAAY
+495 NTPFVAAY

-536 LLSLGQYLPQELLD
+536 LLSLGQYLPQELLN

-589 YPKDVEVFAGKL
+589 YPKDVKVFAGKL

-632 HKISKLLDRLQR
+632 HKIPKLLDRLQR

-684 LSIYSFFLRHPDPK
+684 LSIYSFFLWHPDSK
-698 DRAEFLKNSYGTGGR
+698 DRVEFLKNSYGTGGR

-727 PRQIRFMLHT
+727 PRRIRFMLHT

-749 NQASKIIDGMIRE
+749 NQVSKIIDGMIRE
-762 NRFLG
+762 SRFLG

-828 EIILFMDSCLSKLPP
+828 EIILFMDSCLSNLPP

-863 GVFSLFPIPEP
+863 GVFSLFPVPEP
-874 QEQKQPTKKERV
+874 QEQEQPTKKERV

-891 IDGQLSFLDQLEPD
+891 IEGQLSFLDQLEPD
-905 LPEGAS
+905 LPEGTS

-964 IKDRLAGTMTADIS
+964 IKGHLAGTMTADIS
-978 EQVSESPAVDLSEAE
+978 EQVSESPAVDLSEAA
-993 KISPQNF
+993 KTSPQNF
-1000 RITEDDPDLGGPK
+1000 RITEDEPDLGGPK
-1013 GKFHANIQAIQILQ
+1013 GKFQANIQAIQTLQ
-1027 ALEADDRPATP
+1027 TLETENRPATP

-1064 SKEYR
+1064 SKEYG

-1097 IRSMYQVLSNM
+1097 IRSMYQVLSNI

-1170 PNDFFDVV
+1170 SNDFFDVV

-1234 ARKYFS
+1234 ARKYFA

-1519 LVYMSS
+1519 LAYMSS
-1525 LYGKP
+1525 LYGKT

-1538 RGLIFKAPVSEQ
+1538 RGLIFKDPVSEQ

-1574 SHPEYQINVESLQKV
+1574 SHPEYQINVESLRKV

-1623 PKHAVESN
+1623 PKYAIDSN
-1631 SVKVLYSPASG
+1631 SVKVLYSPSSG
-1642 EWNVKGKSAFA
+1642 EWNVKGKSAYA

-1677 NQRQTKIYDVKL
+1677 NQRQTKIYDMKL

-1704 LLAQQKQDL
+1704 ILAQQKQDL

-1890 EIVDGIR
+1890 ELIDGIR

-1907 TIKQMEGTRKK
+1907 TIKQMEGSRKK

-1943 DRLFVDESQNFKN
+1943 DRLFIDESQNFKN
-1956 LYVYTKMTSVAG
+1956 LYVYTKMTSMAG

-1992 GKGVTF
+1992 GKGITF

-2123 INSELDNMLCVTND
+2123 INSEQDNMLCVTND

-2147 IDPRLPDDSGSKVN
+2147 IDPRLPDDPGSKVN

-2199 DDIKAKLITR
+2199 DDIKAKLISR

-2361 TEVAKLKMMKASYTS
+2361 TEVTKLKMMKASYTS

-2389 PKELSRTQ
+2389 PKELSRTE
-2397 SLIAGLQQDART
+2397 SLIAGLQQDAIT

-2417 PDHFRITILG
+2417 SDHFRITILG

-2432 KKEAGAALLEACKQ
+2432 RKEAGAALLDACKQ
-2446 SVQNGSSILG
+2446 SVQDGCSILG

-2497 RINNALLHIPQK
+2497 RINNALLHIPKK

-2524 AEAKAELQRP
+2524 TEAKAELQRP

-2566 ESEESDDISESNEEC
+2566 ESEESDDS
-2581 VSFSEPDDDN
+2581 PL
-2591 YVFPD
+2591 FPD
-2596 TQITSPGISRQTCA
+2596 TRITSPDISHQTCA
-2610 DQPRQRSI
+2610 ADQPQQPSI

-2626 EKAAQHTSSVLPA
+2626 EKAAQHTSSVLPS

>member
-122 LSHLEETYSF
+122 LSHLEDTYSF
-132 EAPPSNLPD
+132 EVSPSNLPD
-141 ALLGIGKSAAAENY
+141 ALLEIGKNTAAENY

-262 QRMPYNEFITLIRES
+262 QRMPYNEFITLIHKS

-290 QDSRGLPDPGTD
+290 QDNRGLPDSGTD

-307 DNAAGQIRDD
+307 DSTAGQIRDD

-365 TGSGKGERSHRL
+365 TGSGERERSHRL
-377 GGTHEYAPSDSGR
+377 GSTHEYAPSDSGR

-457 KDSSLRIAALFMEE
+457 KDSFLRIAALFMEE
-471 ITPEKRTVLLAQE
+471 ITPEKRTALLAQE
-484 YGTGTVGIRIS
+484 YSTGTVGIRIS
-495 NAPFVAAY
+495 NTPFVAAY

-589 YPKDVEVFAGKL
+589 YPKDVKVFAGKL

-632 HKISKLLDRLQR
+632 HKIPKLLDRLQR

-684 LSIYSFFLRHPDPK
+684 LSIYSFFLRHPDSK

-727 PRQIRFMLHT
+727 PRRIRFMLHT

-749 NQASKIIDGMIRE
+749 NQASRIIDGMIRE
-762 NRFLG
+762 NRFLV

-780 YLARELDHFLHA
+780 YLARELDHFLHT

-828 EIILFMDSCLSKLPP
+828 EIILFMDSCLSNLPP

-874 QEQKQPTKKERV
+874 QEQEQPTKKERV

-891 IDGQLSFLDQLEPD
+891 IEGQLSFLDQLEPD
-905 LPEGAS
+905 LPEGTS

-964 IKDRLAGTMTADIS
+964 IKDHLTGTMTADIS
-978 EQVSESPAVDLSEAE
+978 EQVSESSAVDLFEAE

-1013 GKFHANIQAIQILQ
+1013 GKFQANIQAIQTLQ
-1027 ALEADDRPATP
+1027 TLETENRPATP

-1064 SKEYR
+1064 SKEYG

-1149 IAQKLYPKAQI
+1149 IAKKLYPKAQI

-1170 PNDFFDVV
+1170 PNDFFDIV

-1234 ARKYFS
+1234 ARKYFA

-1257 KNAGTNAV
+1257 KTAGTDAV

-1279 EEPSWVQL
+1279 KEPSWVQL
-1287 GETSHGCSI
+1287 GETSDGYSI

-1312 PEQNQYGEISLTV
+1312 PEQNQYGETSLTV

-1332 LEEQLSQAVSHIQG
+1332 LEEQLSQAVSRIQG
-1346 SIQIR
+1346 SMQIR
-1351 ELSDSDLDLEESIPA
+1351 ELSDSDLDLEESVPA
-1366 DPDVPNFSYTLANGQ
+1366 DPDVPNFSYTLADGQ

-1410 DTTRT
+1410 DITRT
-1415 LLKMQLEDSGNE
+1415 LLKMQLEDSSNE
-1427 AITKQMELLNQQY
+1427 EITKQMELLNQKY
-1440 DTFTA
+1440 DVFTA

-1467 LSSLEILDEEGNL
+1467 LSSLEVLDEEGNL

-1519 LVYMSS
+1519 LAYMSS

-1704 LLAQQKQDL
+1704 ILAQQKQDL

-1740 NCIRPREYDGSHLRF
+1740 NCIRPREYDGSHLHF

-1890 EIVDGIR
+1890 ELIDGIR

-1907 TIKQMEGTRKK
+1907 TIKQMEGSRKK

-1992 GKGVTF
+1992 GKGITF

-2098 VSPSEIQKD
+2098 VSSSEIQKD

-2123 INSELDNMLCVTND
+2123 INSEQDNMLCVTND

-2147 IDPRLPDDSGSKVN
+2147 IDPRLPDDPGSKVN

-2199 DDIKAKLITR
+2199 DDIKAKLISR

-2223 TDAQKSMLFSRV
+2223 TDAQKSLLFSRV
-2235 RSGQVRIVL
+2235 RSGQVRIIL
-2244 ASTSK
+2244 ASTAK

-2299 EQTFDAFMWQ
+2299 EQTFDAYMWQ

-2332 DMDQAALN
+2332 DMDQASLN

-2397 SLIAGLQQDART
+2397 SLITGLQQDART

-2432 KKEAGAALLEACKQ
+2432 KKEAGATLLEACKQ
-2446 SVQNGSSILG
+2446 SVQDASSILG

-2497 RINNALLHIPQK
+2497 RINNALLHIPKK

-2581 VSFSEPDDDN
+2581 VSFSEPDDDS
-2591 YVFPD
+2591 YVLPD
-2596 TQITSPGISRQTCA
+2596 TQITSPGISHQVYA
-2610 DQPRQRSI
+2610 DQPRQPSI

-2626 EKAAQHTSSVLPA
+2626 EKVSQHTSSVLPS

>member
-1 MANKVKNI
+1 
-9 RALSSET
+9 
-16 AREITQS
+16 
-23 PENWMKFLDTA
+23 
-34 SRVYK
+34 
-39 YPFHEQM
+39 
-46 LIYAQRPDAIACA
+46 
-59 SIEVWNKNLRRWVN
+59 
-73 RGSKGIAL
+73 
-81 LDDSGSYLKLK
+81 
-92 YVFDF
+92 
-97 TDTHP
+97 
-102 GYQGLVPFI
+102 
-111 WKMETSFHEPV
+111 
-122 LSHLEETYSF
+122 
-132 EAPPSNLPD
+132 
-141 ALLGIGKSAAAENY
+141 
-155 PDYLEDFRRSVSGSF
+155 
-170 LSDLD
+170 
-175 DLNLEL
+175 
-181 LFRRTL
+181 
-187 TASVQ
+187 
-192 YTLLKRCGFDPEDYL
+192 
-207 SREDFADIHS
+207 
-217 FNTVDTL
+217 
-224 SQVGFAVNETARPV
+224 
-238 LIDIGREIRS
+238 
-248 IILGKLR
+248 
-255 DYPLADP
+255 
-262 QRMPYNEFITLIRES
+262 
-277 KEKGGPS
+277 
-284 NEQSVI
+284 
-290 QDSRGLPDPGTD
+290 
-302 HREAA
+302 
-307 DNAAGQIRDD
+307 
-317 AQDLSE
+317 
-323 AAPGRHI
+323 
-330 PEPASERPAE
+330 
-340 RTSAGDRPDRPG
+340 
-352 ADRVADGPAAGER
+352 
-365 TGSGKGERSHRL
+365 
-377 GGTHEYAPSDSGR
+377 
-390 DRLERTDL
+390 
-398 QLEGPDLSPDAA
+398 
-410 AEEVTLP
+410 
-417 SFPSVDAQIRELG
+417 
-430 TSDLPEMFTEHIP
+430 
-443 RELLDEVLIFGSNE
+443 
-457 KDSSLRIAALFMEE
+457 
-471 ITPEKRTVLLAQE
+471 
-484 YGTGTVGIRIS
+484 
-495 NAPFVAAY
+495 
-503 DPYGIHLY
+503 
-511 TGDNLYTS
+511 
-519 QETFSISW
+519 
-527 ENAHDRIRE
+527 
-536 LLSLGQYLPQELLD
+536 
-550 QALPN
+550 
-555 ECQEAALSLLY
+555 
-566 LYHDFDY
+566 
-573 DGHEFSY
+573 
-580 FDPSEITGD
+580 
-589 YPKDVEVFAGKL
+589 
-601 ASPES
+601 
-606 LAEQISIL
+606 
-614 EKFYQ
+614 
-619 DYQQDSSILRFHY
+619 
-632 HKISKLLDRLQR
+632 
-644 LSLPRIQYPA
+644 
-654 QEDYILHPLT
+654 
-664 KYIPK
+664 
-669 SDIEDLLSRHSEDGK
+669 
-684 LSIYSFFLRHPDPK
+684 
-698 DRAEFLKNSYGTGGR
+698 
-713 YPAGENNFLDMDYE
+713 
-727 PRQIRFMLHT
+727 
-737 PDGSDDQ
+737 
-744 VSLNW
+744 
-749 NQASKIIDGMIRE
+749 
-762 NRFLG
+762 
-767 ENTIQHI
+767 
-774 PVFQVK
+774 
-780 YLARELDHFLHA
+780 
-792 LPDDLRKQMPFP
+792 
-804 AQSEDTEQAVAS
+804 
-816 YMESITDPDALA
+816 
-828 EIILFMDSCLSKLPP
+828 
-843 DMEEY
+843 
-848 PTLERYAEDLTEYHD
+848 
-863 GVFSLFPIPEP
+863 
-874 QEQKQPTKKERV
+874 
-886 DSQEE
+886 
-891 IDGQLSFLDQLEPD
+891 
-905 LPEGAS
+905 
-911 EPMDIPIGLQLTI
+911 MDIPIGLQLTI

-964 IKDRLAGTMTADIS
+964 IKDHLTGTMTADIS
-978 EQVSESPAVDLSEAE
+978 EQVSESSAVDLFEAE

-1013 GKFHANIQAIQILQ
+1013 GKFQANIQAIQTLQ
-1027 ALEADDRPATP
+1027 TLETENRPATP

-1064 SKEYR
+1064 SKEYG

-1149 IAQKLYPKAQI
+1149 IAKKLYPKAQI

-1170 PNDFFDVV
+1170 PNDFFDIV

-1234 ARKYFS
+1234 ARKYFA

-1257 KNAGTNAV
+1257 KTAGTDAV

-1279 EEPSWVQL
+1279 KEPSWVQL
-1287 GETSHGCSI
+1287 GETSDGYSI

-1312 PEQNQYGEISLTV
+1312 PEQNQYGETSLTV

-1332 LEEQLSQAVSHIQG
+1332 LEEQLSQAVSRIQG
-1346 SIQIR
+1346 SMQIR
-1351 ELSDSDLDLEESIPA
+1351 ELSDSDLDLEESVPA
-1366 DPDVPNFSYTLANGQ
+1366 DPDVPNFSYTLADGQ

-1410 DTTRT
+1410 DITRT
-1415 LLKMQLEDSGNE
+1415 LLKMQLEDSSNE
-1427 AITKQMELLNQQY
+1427 EITKQMELLNQKY
-1440 DTFTA
+1440 DVFTA

-1467 LSSLEILDEEGNL
+1467 LSSLEVLDEEGNL

-1519 LVYMSS
+1519 LAYMSS

-1704 LLAQQKQDL
+1704 ILAQQKQDL

-1890 EIVDGIR
+1890 ELIDGIR

-1907 TIKQMEGTRKK
+1907 TIKQMEGSRKK

-1992 GKGVTF
+1992 GKGITF

-2098 VSPSEIQKD
+2098 VSSSEIQKD

-2123 INSELDNMLCVTND
+2123 INSEQDNMLCVTND

-2147 IDPRLPDDSGSKVN
+2147 IDPRLPDDPGSKVN

-2199 DDIKAKLITR
+2199 DDIKAKLISR

-2223 TDAQKSMLFSRV
+2223 TDAQKSLLFSRV
-2235 RSGQVRIVL
+2235 RSGQVRIIL
-2244 ASTSK
+2244 ASTAK

-2299 EQTFDAFMWQ
+2299 EQTFDAYMWQ

-2332 DMDQAALN
+2332 DMDQASLN

-2397 SLIAGLQQDART
+2397 SLITGLQQDART

-2432 KKEAGAALLEACKQ
+2432 KK
-2446 SVQNGSSILG
+2446 GSRCHPVRGLQTIRPRRQ
-2456 EYAGF
+2456 F
-2461 TLSANYSSFSRQ
+2461 HTRRIRRIHTLCQLQFFLTAISSQ
-2473 YHLSIAGQI
+2473 Y
-2482 IHDIELGDDPSGNLT
+2482 
-2497 RINNALLHIPQK
+2497 R
-2509 LEAAQKSLDNIQNQI
+2509 
-2524 AEAKAELQRP
+2524 
-2534 FPQEELLNEKQ
+2534 
-2545 KRLNEVNAMLDLDKK
+2545 
-2560 EDDLFL
+2560 
-2566 ESEESDDISESNEEC
+2566 
-2581 VSFSEPDDDN
+2581 
-2591 YVFPD
+2591 
-2596 TQITSPGISRQTCA
+2596 
-2610 DQPRQRSI
+2610 
-2618 LSRLQEAK
+2618 
-2626 EKAAQHTSSVLPA
+2626 
-2639 LRTEQSL
+2639 RTDHP

>member
-9 RALSSET
+9 RALSAET
-16 AREITQS
+16 AREITQT
-23 PENWMKFLDTA
+23 PENWMRFLDTA

-102 GYQGLVPFI
+102 GYHYTYIYF

-122 LSHLEETYSF
+122 LSHLEDTYNF
-132 EAPPSNLPD
+132 EASPSNLPD
-141 ALLGIGKSAAAENY
+141 ALLEIGENAAAENY

-330 PEPASERPAE
+330 PEPASEQPAE

-352 ADRVADGPAAGER
+352 TDRVADGPAAGER
-365 TGSGKGERSHRL
+365 TGSGERERSHRL

-471 ITPEKRTVLLAQE
+471 ITPEKRTALLAQE
-484 YGTGTVGIRIS
+484 YSTGTVGIRIS
-495 NAPFVAAY
+495 NTPFVAAY

-580 FDPSEITGD
+580 FDPSEITGN

-669 SDIEDLLSRHSEDGK
+669 SDIEDFLSRHSEDGK
-684 LSIYSFFLRHPDPK
+684 LSIYSFFLRHPDSK

-727 PRQIRFMLHT
+727 PRRIRFMLHT

-749 NQASKIIDGMIRE
+749 NQASRIIDGMIRE

-767 ENTIQHI
+767 EDTIQHI

-804 AQSEDTEQAVAS
+804 AKSEGTEQAVAS
-816 YMESITDPDALA
+816 YMESITNPDDLA
-828 EIILFMDSCLSKLPP
+828 EILLFMDSCLSKLPP

-874 QEQKQPTKKERV
+874 QEQEQPTKKERV

-964 IKDRLAGTMTADIS
+964 IKDHLAGTMTTDIS
-978 EQVSESPAVDLSEAE
+978 EQVSESLAVDLSEAE

-1027 ALEADDRPATP
+1027 TLEADDRPATP

-1149 IAQKLYPKAQI
+1149 IAKKLYPKAQI

-1265 TDILFLQKRDRAPI
+1265 TDILFLQKRDRAPTK
-1279 EEPSWVQL
+1279 EPSWVQL
-1287 GETSHGCSI
+1287 GETSDGYSI

-1312 PEQNQYGEISLTV
+1312 PEQNQYGEKTLTV
-1325 KARKDLS
+1325 KAKKDIS
-1332 LEEQLSQAVSHIQG
+1332 LEVLLSHATSLIHG
-1346 SIQIR
+1346 SMQIR

-1366 DPDVPNFSYTLANGQ
+1366 DPDVPNFSYTLAGGQ

-1415 LLKMQLEDSGNE
+1415 LLKMQLEDSSNE
-1427 AITKQMELLNQQY
+1427 EIVKQMELLNQQY

-1445 KWGLI
+1445 NWGLI

-1467 LSSLEILDEEGNL
+1467 LSSLEILDEEGKL

-1486 FRQRTIRKPEPVQ
+1486 FHRRTIQKPEPVH

-1519 LVYMSS
+1519 LAYMSS

-1530 EEEICEEL
+1530 EDEICEEL
-1538 RGLIFKAPVSEQ
+1538 KGLIFQEPISGQ
-1550 WQTADEYLSGNVRE
+1550 WQTADEYLSGNVRK
-1564 KLRTA
+1564 KLHTA

-1574 SHPEYQINVESLQKV
+1574 SHPEYHINTEFLRKV
-1589 QPQDLTAPEIHVRL
+1589 QPQDLTATEIHVRL
-1603 GVTWIEPEEITQFMQ
+1603 GVTWIEPEDITQFMQ

-1623 PKHAVESN
+1623 PKDAIENN
-1631 SVKVLYSPASG
+1631 SVKVLYSPSSG
-1642 EWNVKGKSAFA
+1642 EWNVKGKSAYA
-1653 GSVAASVTYGTQRA
+1653 DSVAASVTYGTQRA

-1677 NQRQTKIYDVKL
+1677 NQRQTKIFDTKL
-1689 DASGNEVRIINQKET
+1689 DAEGKEVRVLNQKET
-1704 LLAQQKQDL
+1704 ILAQQKQDL
-1713 IKEAFQDWVFKE
+1713 IKESFQNWIFKD
-1725 PQRRERLVKR
+1725 PQRRERLVKK
-1735 YNERF
+1735 YNECF
-1740 NCIRPREYDGSHLRF
+1740 NCIRPREYDGSHLNF
-1755 PGMNPS
+1755 PGMNPV

-1773 RILYGGNCLAAHA
+1773 RILYGGNCLVAHA

-1879 RQKATLYQQID
+1879 RQKATLFQQMDDII
-1890 EIVDGIR
+1890 EGIQ
-1897 QAKEAGAENF
+1897 QAKDAGAENF

-1983 CRYMDELTG
+1983 CQYMDELTG
-1992 GKGVTF
+1992 GKGITF
-1998 ATGTPLSNS
+1998 ATGTPISNS

-2038 GETVS
+2038 GETVN

-2076 ADIQTSDMLNL
+2076 ADIQTADMLNL

-2098 VSPSEIQKD
+2098 VKPSQIQKD
-2107 MVAELAQRAEA
+2107 MVSELAKRAEA

-2147 IDPRLPDDSGSKVN
+2147 INPLLPDDPGSKVN
-2161 ACVEKTFQL
+2161 ACVENTFQL
-2170 WQDTA
+2170 WRDTA

-2199 DDIKAKLITR
+2199 DDIKSKLISR

-2288 NPEVHIYRYIT
+2288 NPEVHISRYIT
-2299 EQTFDAFMWQ
+2299 EQTFDAYMWQ

-2320 VMTSKSPARSCE
+2320 LMTSKSPARSCE

-2340 YAEVKALASGNPLI
+2340 YAEIKALASGNPLI

-2376 RHYDLEDALLRTF
+2376 RHYDLEDALIRTF
-2389 PKELSRTQ
+2389 PKELVKVQ
-2397 SLIAGLQQDART
+2397 NLIAGLQLDAKAAT
-2409 ASQNLPPD
+2409 QNLPSD

-2427 KVYTE
+2427 KKYTE
-2432 KKEAGAALLEACKQ
+2432 RKEAGAALLDACKL
-2446 SVQNGSSILG
+2446 SVQGGSTLLG

-2461 TLSANYSSFSRQ
+2461 TLSANYSSFSQQ
-2473 YHLSIAGQI
+2473 YHLSVAGQV
-2482 IHDIELGDDPSGNLT
+2482 IHDVELGTDPSGNLT
-2497 RINNALLHIPQK
+2497 RINNALLHIPKK
-2509 LEAAQKSLDNIQNQI
+2509 LEAAQKN
-2524 AEAKAELQRP
+2524 
-2534 FPQEELLNEKQ
+2534 
-2545 KRLNEVNAMLDLDKK
+2545 
-2560 EDDLFL
+2560 
-2566 ESEESDDISESNEEC
+2566 
-2581 VSFSEPDDDN
+2581 
-2591 YVFPD
+2591 
-2596 TQITSPGISRQTCA
+2596 
-2610 DQPRQRSI
+2610 PR
-2618 LSRLQEAK
+2618 
-2626 EKAAQHTSSVLPA
+2626 
-2639 LRTEQSL
+2639 

>member
-1 MANKVKNI
+1 M
-9 RALSSET
+9 
-16 AREITQS
+16 
-23 PENWMKFLDTA
+23 
-34 SRVYK
+34 
-39 YPFHEQM
+39 
-46 LIYAQRPDAIACA
+46 
-59 SIEVWNKNLRRWVN
+59 
-73 RGSKGIAL
+73 
-81 LDDSGSYLKLK
+81 
-92 YVFDF
+92 
-97 TDTHP
+97 
-102 GYQGLVPFI
+102 
-111 WKMETSFHEPV
+111 
-122 LSHLEETYSF
+122 
-132 EAPPSNLPD
+132 
-141 ALLGIGKSAAAENY
+141 
-155 PDYLEDFRRSVSGSF
+155 
-170 LSDLD
+170 
-175 DLNLEL
+175 
-181 LFRRTL
+181 
-187 TASVQ
+187 
-192 YTLLKRCGFDPEDYL
+192 
-207 SREDFADIHS
+207 
-217 FNTVDTL
+217 
-224 SQVGFAVNETARPV
+224 
-238 LIDIGREIRS
+238 
-248 IILGKLR
+248 
-255 DYPLADP
+255 
-262 QRMPYNEFITLIRES
+262 
-277 KEKGGPS
+277 
-284 NEQSVI
+284 
-290 QDSRGLPDPGTD
+290 
-302 HREAA
+302 
-307 DNAAGQIRDD
+307 
-317 AQDLSE
+317 
-323 AAPGRHI
+323 
-330 PEPASERPAE
+330 
-340 RTSAGDRPDRPG
+340 
-352 ADRVADGPAAGER
+352 
-365 TGSGKGERSHRL
+365 
-377 GGTHEYAPSDSGR
+377 
-390 DRLERTDL
+390 
-398 QLEGPDLSPDAA
+398 
-410 AEEVTLP
+410 
-417 SFPSVDAQIRELG
+417 
-430 TSDLPEMFTEHIP
+430 
-443 RELLDEVLIFGSNE
+443 
-457 KDSSLRIAALFMEE
+457 
-471 ITPEKRTVLLAQE
+471 
-484 YGTGTVGIRIS
+484 
-495 NAPFVAAY
+495 
-503 DPYGIHLY
+503 
-511 TGDNLYTS
+511 
-519 QETFSISW
+519 
-527 ENAHDRIRE
+527 
-536 LLSLGQYLPQELLD
+536 
-550 QALPN
+550 
-555 ECQEAALSLLY
+555 
-566 LYHDFDY
+566 
-573 DGHEFSY
+573 
-580 FDPSEITGD
+580 
-589 YPKDVEVFAGKL
+589 
-601 ASPES
+601 
-606 LAEQISIL
+606 
-614 EKFYQ
+614 
-619 DYQQDSSILRFHY
+619 
-632 HKISKLLDRLQR
+632 
-644 LSLPRIQYPA
+644 
-654 QEDYILHPLT
+654 
-664 KYIPK
+664 
-669 SDIEDLLSRHSEDGK
+669 
-684 LSIYSFFLRHPDPK
+684 
-698 DRAEFLKNSYGTGGR
+698 
-713 YPAGENNFLDMDYE
+713 
-727 PRQIRFMLHT
+727 
-737 PDGSDDQ
+737 
-744 VSLNW
+744 SLNW

-762 NRFLG
+762 NRFLE

-780 YLARELDHFLHA
+780 YLARELDHFLHT

-804 AQSEDTEQAVAS
+804 AQSEDTEQAIAS
-816 YMESITDPDALA
+816 YMESITDPDALS
-828 EIILFMDSCLSKLPP
+828 EIVLPSWTAACPILPP

-863 GVFSLFPIPEP
+863 GVFSLFPMPEP
-874 QEQKQPTKKERV
+874 QEQEQPTKEERV

-891 IDGQLSFLDQLEPD
+891 VEGQLSFLDQLEPD
-905 LPEGAS
+905 LPEGTS

-964 IKDRLAGTMTADIS
+964 IKDHLTGTMTADIS
-978 EQVSESPAVDLSEAE
+978 EQVSESPAVDLFEAE

-1013 GKFHANIQAIQILQ
+1013 GKFQANIQAIQTLQ
-1027 ALEADDRPATP
+1027 TLETENRPATP

-1064 SKEYR
+1064 SKEYG

-1234 ARKYFS
+1234 ARKYFA

-1257 KNAGTNAV
+1257 KTAGTDAV

-1279 EEPSWVQL
+1279 KEPSWVQL
-1287 GETSHGCSI
+1287 GETSDGYSI

-1312 PEQNQYGEISLTV
+1312 PEQNQYGETSLTV

-1332 LEEQLSQAVSHIQG
+1332 LEEQLSQAVSRIQG
-1346 SIQIR
+1346 SMQIR
-1351 ELSDSDLDLEESIPA
+1351 ELSDSDLDLEESVPA
-1366 DPDVPNFSYTLANGQ
+1366 DPDVPNFSYTLADGQ

-1410 DTTRT
+1410 DITRT
-1415 LLKMQLEDSGNE
+1415 LLKMQLEDSSNE
-1427 AITKQMELLNQQY
+1427 EITKQMELLNQKY
-1440 DTFTA
+1440 DVFTA

-1467 LSSLEILDEEGNL
+1467 LSSLEVLDEEGNL

-1519 LVYMSS
+1519 LAYMSS

-1704 LLAQQKQDL
+1704 ILAQQKQDL

-1890 EIVDGIR
+1890 ELIDGIR

-1907 TIKQMEGTRKK
+1907 TIKQMEGSRKK

-1992 GKGVTF
+1992 GKGITF

-2098 VSPSEIQKD
+2098 VSSSEIQKD

-2123 INSELDNMLCVTND
+2123 INSEQDNMLCVTND

-2147 IDPRLPDDSGSKVN
+2147 IDPRLPDDPGSKVN

-2199 DDIKAKLITR
+2199 DDIKAKLISR
-2209 GVPEKEI
+2209 GVPEKR
-2216 AFIHDAS
+2216 D
-2223 TDAQKSMLFSRV
+2223 
-2235 RSGQVRIVL
+2235 
-2244 ASTSK
+2244 
-2249 MGAGTNI
+2249 
-2256 QDKLLALH
+2256 
-2264 HLDVPWRPS
+2264 
-2273 DVEQQEGRILRQGNT
+2273 
-2288 NPEVHIYRYIT
+2288 
-2299 EQTFDAFMWQ
+2299 
-2309 TLENKQKFISQ
+2309 
-2320 VMTSKSPARSCE
+2320 C
-2332 DMDQAALN
+2332 
-2340 YAEVKALASGNPLI
+2340 
-2354 MEKTELD
+2354 
-2361 TEVAKLKMMKASYTS
+2361 
-2376 RHYDLEDALLRTF
+2376 
-2389 PKELSRTQ
+2389 
-2397 SLIAGLQQDART
+2397 
-2409 ASQNLPPD
+2409 
-2417 PDHFRITILG
+2417 
-2427 KVYTE
+2427 VY
-2432 KKEAGAALLEACKQ
+2432 
-2446 SVQNGSSILG
+2446 
-2456 EYAGF
+2456 
-2461 TLSANYSSFSRQ
+2461 
-2473 YHLSIAGQI
+2473 
-2482 IHDIELGDDPSGNLT
+2482 P
-2497 RINNALLHIPQK
+2497 
-2509 LEAAQKSLDNIQNQI
+2509 
-2524 AEAKAELQRP
+2524 
-2534 FPQEELLNEKQ
+2534 
-2545 KRLNEVNAMLDLDKK
+2545 
-2560 EDDLFL
+2560 
-2566 ESEESDDISESNEEC
+2566 
-2581 VSFSEPDDDN
+2581 
-2591 YVFPD
+2591 
-2596 TQITSPGISRQTCA
+2596 
-2610 DQPRQRSI
+2610 
-2618 LSRLQEAK
+2618 
-2626 EKAAQHTSSVLPA
+2626 
-2639 LRTEQSL
+2639 

>member
-1 MANKVKNI
+1 M
-9 RALSSET
+9 
-16 AREITQS
+16 
-23 PENWMKFLDTA
+23 
-34 SRVYK
+34 
-39 YPFHEQM
+39 
-46 LIYAQRPDAIACA
+46 
-59 SIEVWNKNLRRWVN
+59 
-73 RGSKGIAL
+73 
-81 LDDSGSYLKLK
+81 
-92 YVFDF
+92 
-97 TDTHP
+97 
-102 GYQGLVPFI
+102 
-111 WKMETSFHEPV
+111 
-122 LSHLEETYSF
+122 
-132 EAPPSNLPD
+132 
-141 ALLGIGKSAAAENY
+141 
-155 PDYLEDFRRSVSGSF
+155 
-170 LSDLD
+170 
-175 DLNLEL
+175 
-181 LFRRTL
+181 
-187 TASVQ
+187 
-192 YTLLKRCGFDPEDYL
+192 
-207 SREDFADIHS
+207 
-217 FNTVDTL
+217 
-224 SQVGFAVNETARPV
+224 
-238 LIDIGREIRS
+238 
-248 IILGKLR
+248 
-255 DYPLADP
+255 
-262 QRMPYNEFITLIRES
+262 
-277 KEKGGPS
+277 
-284 NEQSVI
+284 
-290 QDSRGLPDPGTD
+290 
-302 HREAA
+302 
-307 DNAAGQIRDD
+307 
-317 AQDLSE
+317 
-323 AAPGRHI
+323 
-330 PEPASERPAE
+330 
-340 RTSAGDRPDRPG
+340 
-352 ADRVADGPAAGER
+352 
-365 TGSGKGERSHRL
+365 
-377 GGTHEYAPSDSGR
+377 
-390 DRLERTDL
+390 
-398 QLEGPDLSPDAA
+398 
-410 AEEVTLP
+410 
-417 SFPSVDAQIRELG
+417 
-430 TSDLPEMFTEHIP
+430 
-443 RELLDEVLIFGSNE
+443 
-457 KDSSLRIAALFMEE
+457 
-471 ITPEKRTVLLAQE
+471 
-484 YGTGTVGIRIS
+484 
-495 NAPFVAAY
+495 
-503 DPYGIHLY
+503 
-511 TGDNLYTS
+511 
-519 QETFSISW
+519 
-527 ENAHDRIRE
+527 
-536 LLSLGQYLPQELLD
+536 
-550 QALPN
+550 
-555 ECQEAALSLLY
+555 
-566 LYHDFDY
+566 
-573 DGHEFSY
+573 
-580 FDPSEITGD
+580 
-589 YPKDVEVFAGKL
+589 
-601 ASPES
+601 
-606 LAEQISIL
+606 
-614 EKFYQ
+614 
-619 DYQQDSSILRFHY
+619 
-632 HKISKLLDRLQR
+632 
-644 LSLPRIQYPA
+644 
-654 QEDYILHPLT
+654 
-664 KYIPK
+664 
-669 SDIEDLLSRHSEDGK
+669 
-684 LSIYSFFLRHPDPK
+684 
-698 DRAEFLKNSYGTGGR
+698 
-713 YPAGENNFLDMDYE
+713 
-727 PRQIRFMLHT
+727 
-737 PDGSDDQ
+737 
-744 VSLNW
+744 
-749 NQASKIIDGMIRE
+749 
-762 NRFLG
+762 
-767 ENTIQHI
+767 
-774 PVFQVK
+774 
-780 YLARELDHFLHA
+780 
-792 LPDDLRKQMPFP
+792 
-804 AQSEDTEQAVAS
+804 
-816 YMESITDPDALA
+816 
-828 EIILFMDSCLSKLPP
+828 
-843 DMEEY
+843 
-848 PTLERYAEDLTEYHD
+848 
-863 GVFSLFPIPEP
+863 
-874 QEQKQPTKKERV
+874 
-886 DSQEE
+886 
-891 IDGQLSFLDQLEPD
+891 
-905 LPEGAS
+905 
-911 EPMDIPIGLQLTI
+911 
-924 DDREFQID
+924 
-932 SVNYDTGKVSLT
+932 
-944 DLTFLKAIGF
+944 
-954 PISREEDLSV
+954 
-964 IKDRLAGTMTADIS
+964 
-978 EQVSESPAVDLSEAE
+978 
-993 KISPQNF
+993 
-1000 RITEDDPDLGGPK
+1000 
-1013 GKFHANIQAIQILQ
+1013 
-1027 ALEADDRPATP
+1027 
-1038 EEQIILS
+1038 
-1045 HYSGWGGLSKAFD
+1045 
-1058 PDSPEW
+1058 
-1064 SKEYR
+1064 
-1069 QLKSL
+1069 
-1074 LTPQEYEAAR
+1074 
-1084 SSTLN
+1084 
-1089 AFYTPPAV
+1089 
-1097 IRSMYQVLSNM
+1097 
-1108 GFSTGNVLEPSCGT
+1108 
-1122 GNFFGCLPEGMDNS
+1122 
-1136 RLYGIELDSLTGR
+1136 
-1149 IAQKLYPKAQI
+1149 
-1160 QIDGFERTSF
+1160 
-1170 PNDFFDVV
+1170 
-1178 IGNVPFGN
+1178 
-1186 YQVPDRRYDRYKFPI
+1186 PDRRYDRYKFPI

-1234 ARKYFS
+1234 ARKYFA

-1257 KNAGTNAV
+1257 KTAGTDAV

-1312 PEQNQYGEISLTV
+1312 PEQNQYGETSLTV

-1332 LEEQLSQAVSHIQG
+1332 LEEQLSQAVSRIQG
-1346 SIQIR
+1346 SMQIR
-1351 ELSDSDLDLEESIPA
+1351 ELSDSDLDLEESVPA
-1366 DPDVPNFSYTLANGQ
+1366 DSDVPNFSYTLADGQ

-1415 LLKMQLEDSGNE
+1415 LLKMQLEDSSNE
-1427 AITKQMELLNQQY
+1427 EITKQMKLLNQQY
-1440 DTFTA
+1440 DAFTA

-1467 LSSLEILDEEGNL
+1467 LSSLEVLDEEGNL

-1519 LVYMSS
+1519 LAYMSS

-1538 RGLIFKAPVSEQ
+1538 RGLIFKEPVSEQ

-1574 SHPEYQINVESLQKV
+1574 SHPEYQINVESLRKV

-1623 PKHAVESN
+1623 PKYAIDSN
-1631 SVKVLYSPASG
+1631 SVKVLYSPSSG
-1642 EWNVKGKSAFA
+1642 EWNVKGKSAYA

-1677 NQRQTKIYDVKL
+1677 NQRQTKIYDMKL

-1704 LLAQQKQDL
+1704 ILAQQKQDL

-1850 RFCSRIATGDYDCVV
+1850 RFCSRIATGYYYCVV

-1890 EIVDGIR
+1890 ELIDGIR

-1907 TIKQMEGTRKK
+1907 TIKQMEGSRKK

-2076 ADIQTSDMLNL
+2076 ADIQTSDMLSL

-2147 IDPRLPDDSGSKVN
+2147 IDPRLPDDPGSKVN

-2199 DDIKAKLITR
+2199 DDIKAKLISR

-2361 TEVAKLKMMKASYTS
+2361 TEVTKLKMMKASYTS

-2389 PKELSRTQ
+2389 PKELSRTE
-2397 SLIAGLQQDART
+2397 SLIAGLQQDARS

-2432 KKEAGAALLEACKQ
+2432 KKEAGATLLEACKQ
-2446 SVQNGSSILG
+2446 SVQDASSILG

-2497 RINNALLHIPQK
+2497 RINNALLHIPKK

-2566 ESEESDDISESNEEC
+2566 ESEESDDIS
-2581 VSFSEPDDDN
+2581 VL
-2591 YVFPD
+2591 PD
-2596 TQITSPGISRQTCA
+2596 TRTISPGISRQTCA
-2610 DQPRQRSI
+2610 DQPRQPSI

>member
-9 RALSSET
+9 RALSIET
-16 AREITQS
+16 AREITQT
-23 PENWMKFLDTA
+23 PENWMQFLDAA
-34 SRVYK
+34 SRIYK

-59 SIEVWNKNLRRWVN
+59 PIEVWNKNLRRWVN

-102 GYQGLVPFI
+102 GYQGLIPFI
-111 WKMETSFHEPV
+111 WKMETAFQEPV
-122 LSHLEETYSF
+122 LSHLEATYNFETL
-132 EAPPSNLPD
+132 PTNLPD
-141 ALLGIGKSAAAENY
+141 ALLEIGKTSAAENY
-155 PDYLEDFRRSVSGSF
+155 PDYLDDFHRAVPGSF
-170 LSDLD
+170 LSGLD

-207 SREDFADIHS
+207 SQEEFADIHS

-224 SQVGFAVNETARPV
+224 SQIGFAINETSKPI

-248 IILGKLR
+248 IILEKLR

-277 KEKGGPS
+277 FKKGGPTH
-284 NEQSVI
+284 EQSVI
-290 QDSRGLPDPGTD
+290 QNSRGLSDSRTG

-307 DNAAGQIRDD
+307 DIATGQIRDD
-317 AQDLSE
+317 AQDLPE
-323 AAPGRHI
+323 TAPGRHI
-330 PEPASERPAE
+330 PEPASERSAN
-340 RTSAGDRPDRPG
+340 RTSEGDRTDIPG
-352 ADRVADGPAAGER
+352 KNRVTDEPAAGER
-365 TGSGKGERSHRL
+365 TGSRERERSDWL
-377 GGTHEYAPSDSGR
+377 GSTHEHAPSDGGR
-390 DRLERTDL
+390 DSLERTDL
-398 QLEGPDLSPDAA
+398 QLEPDVSPDSAT
-410 AEEVTLP
+410 EEASLP
-417 SFPSVDAQIRELG
+417 SFPSADEQIRELG
-430 TSDLPEMFTEHIP
+430 TSNLPVMFTEHIP
-443 RELLDEVLIFGSNE
+443 RELLDEVLIFGSNDR
-457 KDSSLRIAALFMEE
+457 DSSLRIAALFMEE
-471 ITPEKRTVLLAQE
+471 IPPEKRTALLAQE
-484 YGTGTVGIRIS
+484 YGTGTVGIRI
-495 NAPFVAAY
+495 NNTPFVAAY
-503 DPYGIHLY
+503 DPDGIHLY
-511 TGDNLYTS
+511 AGDNLYTS
-519 QETFSISW
+519 TEAFHISW

-550 QALPN
+550 QAFPN

-573 DGHEFSY
+573 SGHDFPY
-580 FDPSEITGD
+580 FDRSEITGN

-606 LAEQISIL
+606 LAAQISIL
-614 EKFYQ
+614 ERFYQ
-619 DYQQDSSILRFHY
+619 DYQEDASILRFHY
-632 HKISKLLDRLQR
+632 HKFPKLIDRLQR
-644 LSLPRIQYPA
+644 LSLPRIQYSA

-669 SDIEDLLSRHSEDGK
+669 SDIEDLLSTHSQDGK

-698 DRAEFLKNSYGTGGR
+698 ERAEFLKNSYGTGGR
-713 YPAGENNFLDMDYE
+713 YPAGENNFLDIDYE
-727 PRQIRFMLHT
+727 PRRIRFMLHT

-749 NQASKIIDGMIRE
+749 NQAGKIIDRMIRE
-762 NRFLG
+762 NRFLDAD
-767 ENTIQHI
+767 TIQYI

-780 YLARELDHFLHA
+780 YLARELDHFLNA
-792 LPDDLRKQMPFP
+792 LPEDLRKQMPHP
-804 AQSEDTEQAVAS
+804 AIGEDAEQVIAS
-816 YMESITDPDALA
+816 YMESITDSNSLS
-828 EIILFMDSCLSKLPP
+828 EIVTFMNVCLSALPS

-848 PTLERYAEDLTEYHD
+848 HILERYTEDLTEYHD
-863 GVFSLFPIPEP
+863 GVFSLFPVSDPE
-874 QEQKQPTKKERV
+874 EQVQPVNEEEK
-886 DSQEE
+886 SSPEE
-891 IDGQLSFLDQLEPD
+891 IEGQLSFLSQLEPD
-905 LPEGAS
+905 VPENTS
-911 EPMDIPIGLQLTI
+911 DSTDIPIGLQLTI
-924 DDREFQID
+924 DSREFQVD

-954 PISREEDLSV
+954 PISREEDLAV
-964 IKDRLAGTMTADIS
+964 IKEHLAKEITIDTS
-978 EQVSESPAVDLSEAE
+978 EQESASPEENNSEAKE
-993 KISPQNF
+993 ISPVNF
-1000 RITEDDPDLGGPK
+1000 HITEDSPDIGGPK
-1013 GKFHANIQAIQILQ
+1013 GKFQANIQAIQTLQ
-1027 ALEADDRPATP
+1027 TLETEDRPATP
-1038 EEQIILS
+1038 KEQVILS

-1058 PDSPEW
+1058 PNSPEW
-1064 SKEYR
+1064 SKEYE

-1084 SSTLN
+1084 ASTLN
-1089 AFYTPPAV
+1089 AFYTPPVV

-1108 GFSTGNVLEPSCGT
+1108 GFTTGNVLEPSCGI
-1122 GNFFGCLPEGMDNS
+1122 GNFFGCLPEGMDKS

-1149 IAQKLYPKAQI
+1149 IAQKLYPEARI
-1160 QIDGFERTSF
+1160 QIDGFERTSLS
-1170 PNDFFDVV
+1170 NDFFDVV

-1186 YQVPDRRYDRYKFPI
+1186 YQVPDRRYDRYKFPV

-1219 AVVTSSGTLDKENPA
+1219 AVVTSSKTLDKENPA

-1247 AVRLSEQTFQ
+1247 AVRLSDQTFQ

-1265 TDILFLQKRDRAPI
+1265 TDILFLQKRDRAPTK
-1279 EEPSWVQL
+1279 EPSWVQL
-1287 GETSHGCSI
+1287 GETSDGYSI

-1312 PEQNQYGEISLTV
+1312 PEQNQYGEKTLTV
-1325 KARKDLS
+1325 KAKKDIS
-1332 LEEQLSQAVSHIQG
+1332 LEVLLSHATSLIHG
-1346 SIQIR
+1346 SMQIR

-1366 DPDVPNFSYTLANGQ
+1366 DPDVPNFSYTLAGGQ

-1415 LLKMQLEDSGNE
+1415 LLKMQLEDSSNE
-1427 AITKQMELLNQQY
+1427 EIVKQMELLNQQY

-1445 KWGLI
+1445 NWGLI

-1467 LSSLEILDEEGNL
+1467 LSSLEILDEEGKL

-1486 FRQRTIRKPEPVQ
+1486 FHRRTIRKPEPVH

-1519 LVYMSS
+1519 LAYMSS

-1530 EEEICEEL
+1530 EDEICEEL
-1538 RGLIFKAPVSEQ
+1538 KGLIFQEPISGQ
-1550 WQTADEYLSGNVRE
+1550 WQTADEYLSGNVRK
-1564 KLRTA
+1564 KLHTA

-1574 SHPEYQINVESLQKV
+1574 SHPEYHINTEFLRKV
-1589 QPQDLTAPEIHVRL
+1589 QPQDLTATEIHVRL
-1603 GVTWIEPEEITQFMQ
+1603 GVTWIEPEDITQFMQ

-1623 PKHAVESN
+1623 PKYAIENN
-1631 SVKVLYSPASG
+1631 SVKVLYSPSSG
-1642 EWNVKGKSAFA
+1642 EWNVKGKSAYA
-1653 GSVAASVTYGTQRA
+1653 DSVAASVTYGTQRA

-1677 NQRQTKIYDVKL
+1677 NQRQTKIFDTKL
-1689 DASGNEVRIINQKET
+1689 DAEGKEVRVLNQKET
-1704 LLAQQKQDL
+1704 ILAQQKQDL
-1713 IKEAFQDWVFKE
+1713 IKESFQNWIFKD
-1725 PQRRERLVKR
+1725 PQRRERLVKK
-1735 YNERF
+1735 YNECF
-1740 NCIRPREYDGSHLRF
+1740 NCIRPREYDGNHLNF
-1755 PGMNPS
+1755 PGMNPV

-1773 RILYGGNCLAAHA
+1773 RILYGGNCLVAHA

-1879 RQKATLYQQID
+1879 RQKATLFQQMDDII
-1890 EIVDGIR
+1890 EGIQ
-1897 QAKEAGAENF
+1897 QAKDAGAENF

-1918 LEAKLTKLTT
+1918 LAARLAKLTT
-1928 GKAKDHAV
+1928 GKFKDNVV

-1943 DRLFVDESQNFKN
+1943 DRLFVDESQNYKN

-1983 CRYMDELTG
+1983 CQYMDELTG
-1992 GKGVTF
+1992 GKGITF
-1998 ATGTPLSNS
+1998 ATGTPISNS

-2038 GETVS
+2038 GETVN

-2076 ADIQTSDMLNL
+2076 ADIQTADMLNL

-2098 VSPSEIQKD
+2098 VMPSQIQKD
-2107 MVAELAQRAEA
+2107 MVSELAKRAEA

-2147 IDPRLPDDSGSKVN
+2147 INPLLPDDPGSKVN
-2161 ACVEKTFQL
+2161 ACVENTFQL
-2170 WQDTA
+2170 WRDTA

-2199 DDIKAKLITR
+2199 DDIKSKLISR
-2209 GVPEKEI
+2209 GVPKKEI

-2288 NPEVHIYRYIT
+2288 NPEVHISRYIT
-2299 EQTFDAFMWQ
+2299 EQTFDAYMWQ

-2320 VMTSKSPARSCE
+2320 LMTSKSPARSCE

-2340 YAEVKALASGNPLI
+2340 YAEIKALASGNPLI

-2376 RHYDLEDALLRTF
+2376 RHYDLEDALIRTF
-2389 PKELSRTQ
+2389 PKELVKVQ
-2397 SLIAGLQQDART
+2397 NLIAGLQLDAKAAT
-2409 ASQNLPPD
+2409 QNLPSD

-2427 KVYTE
+2427 KKYTE
-2432 KKEAGAALLEACKQ
+2432 RKEAGAALLDACKL
-2446 SVQNGSSILG
+2446 SVQGGSTLLG

-2461 TLSANYSSFSRQ
+2461 TLSANYSSFSQQ
-2473 YHLSIAGQI
+2473 YHLSVAGQV
-2482 IHDIELGDDPSGNLT
+2482 IHDVELGTDPSGNLT
-2497 RINNALLHIPQK
+2497 RINNALLHIPKK
-2509 LEAAQKSLDNIQNQI
+2509 LQAAQKTLDNVQNQI
-2524 AEAKAELQRP
+2524 SEAKAELQRP

-2566 ESEESDDISESNEEC
+2566 GSEGSDNISESNEEC
-2581 VSFSEPDDDN
+2581 VSFSEHDEDSYILPDAR
-2591 YVFPD
+2591 
-2596 TQITSPGISRQTCA
+2596 ITSPGISRQAYA
-2610 DQPRQRSI
+2610 DQPRHPSI

-2626 EKAAQHTSSVLPA
+2626 EKVSQHTSSVLPA
-2639 LRTEQSL
+2639 SRTEQIL